1 MDDQNRCMR
10 CMSQKDSQ
18 QETCPACGFSEKDFV
33 PEKHHL
39 QPHTILKGQYLV
51 GCALGEGGF
60 GITYIGWDMFL
71 HIPVAIKE
79 YFPSGVVIRDQG
91 QHTVSVFAGKDEE
104 SFLQGRSSFFREAQ
118 KVAKFDNNVG
128 VVSVKNCFLENGTA
142 YIIMEYISGINLG
155 AYAELHGGKLT
166 FTETLKLLRTPIL
179 TLEELHRAS
188 TWHRDI
194 SPENLMLAKDG
205 KVKLIDF
212 GSAMESDREKKTRVL
227 MIRAGYSPVEMYS
240 STGED
245 GPYSDVYSMAATIYK
260 LITGVTPPPA
270 TDRLDNDPLVP
281 PSALGVKDISHA
293 QEAAL
298 LKGMAVQVKSRY
310 QTMEEFFDGLY
321 GKNAPAP
328 APSQHQKRLL
338 IGIAA
343 LLVLIMVGVGVLLGR
358 DSQSVPGPA
367 PTEAPTD
374 VLVGLAPTEAPTAIP
389 TDAPTEAPTDVPTD
403 VPTEAPTAIPTEAPT
418 ATPVPS
424 AVETALRDF
433 LNANGYAIAA
443 DEAIPA
449 DALARIGGVRLLEGN
464 IDFTFLTDEGELEYR
479 DSFYMNPWRR
489 DYPRTPDMR
498 GEAFTGEINLADFA
512 CFPNLQYLAVWDERA
527 VNLEALSRLPKLTTL
542 VLDHCGLTE
551 SDLPTIV
558 QHAPQLTT
566 LNISNSGITSVA
578 ALASLTKLESLII
591 SNTGVTTLKPLAN
604 LTIRQL
610 LTENTAISSI
620 NELRGTRLVKCIRDW
635 ACPIVTD
642 GYDVLGEMPQLE
654 QVNIVGM
661 EGTQELVLDLSPLA
675 NAQNL
680 VWVQV
685 DCVGVQDINFV
696 SSLPNLQYLLIATS
710 NLTSMMIGDAT
721 LPENLGYIDFGANR
735 ITSMEE
741 LHLERLKKLEYISLH
756 ANFITDF
763 SPMEQCTA
771 TETWITDQRDPA
783 NLMGWLGDS
792 LRNALN
798 LPPKAF
804 ITQKMLDN
812 VIGVTVR
819 DGEIEW
825 VFYEEQKNH
834 DAWQRREREVNNWG
848 KYIDKYSDNGSDP
861 LFLKPNPTDADLPTM
876 NPDAFDLSELQYFRH
891 LHYFQLRNQQAE
903 GTWVLAK
910 LPIHWLILSNCGL
923 TDADMPYITA
933 INVDDG
939 NRYNELYHLNLG
951 DNAITSLSGIE
962 RLTTLNVLLVQRNNI
977 SDLSPLSDMTRLH
990 SLNISWNPGIT
1001 SIEPLAQGMRE
1012 ALVNLDMAGLAVD
1025 LTPVGGMEN
1034 LDHVRLGDDWNSH
1047 RISLDLAPLSG
1058 QTHLKYL
1065 HILGAKLD
1073 NVEAIGGMSGLLCID
1088 LQNCGLTSAK
1098 LTALNGHP
1106 LTTEINLERNFLRTL
1121 DGLDLST
1128 LPQLKEIN
1136 LGGNTIR
1143 DFSMFD
1149 GTAITVYGQ
1158 DWQNVTY

>member
-343 LLVLIMVGVGVLLGR
+343 LLVLIMVGVGVQLWR
-358 DSQSVPGPA
+358 SSQSLP
-367 PTEAPTD
+367 
-374 VLVGLAPTEAPTAIP
+374 VGLAPTEAPTAL
-389 TDAPTEAPTDVPTD
+389 PTEAPTDVPTD
-403 VPTEAPTAIPTEAPT
+403 VPTEAPTEIPTEAPT

-489 DYPRTPDMR
+489 DFPQTPDVR
-498 GEAFTGEINLADFA
+498 GEALTTEINLAEFA

-551 SDLPTIV
+551 SDLPTIA

-578 ALASLTKLESLII
+578 ALASLTKLERLII
-591 SNTGVTTLKPLAN
+591 SNTGVTTLTPLAN

-610 LTENTAISSI
+610 MTENTAISSI
-620 NELRGTRLVKCIRDW
+620 NELRGTRLVKCIRQW
-635 ACPIVTD
+635 NCPIVTD

-654 QVNIVGM
+654 EVNIAGD
-661 EGTQELVLDLSPLA
+661 ESTKELVLDLSPLA
-675 NAQNL
+675 KAQNL
-680 VWVQV
+680 VWLDVGY
-685 DCVGVQDINFV
+685 VGVQDINFV

-721 LPENLGYIDFGANR
+721 LPENLGYIDFGGNR
-735 ITSMEE
+735 ITSLDEI
-741 LHLERLKKLEYISLH
+741 HFERLKKLEYISLH

-763 SPMEQCTA
+763 SQMEQCTA
-771 TETWITDQRDPA
+771 TETWITDQQDPA
-783 NLMGWLGDS
+783 NLMGWLGES
-792 LRNALN
+792 LREALN
-798 LPPKAF
+798 LPPKAVV
-804 ITQKMLDN
+804 TQKMLDN

-939 NRYNELYHLNLG
+939 DRYNELYHLNLG

-962 RLTTLNVLLVQRNNI
+962 RLTTLNNLYVQHNAIR
-977 SDLSPLSDMTRLH
+977 DLSPLG
-990 SLNISWNPGIT
+990 SLTNIYTLDISWNPGIT
-1001 SIEPLAQGMRE
+1001 SIEPLGQGLQKT
-1012 ALVNLDMAGLAVD
+1012 LVNLDMAGLAVD

-1034 LDHVRLGDDWNSH
+1034 LDHLRIGDDWNSK
-1047 RISLDLAPLSG
+1047 RITLDLAPLSG

-1088 LQNCGLTSAK
+1088 LQNCGMTSAK

-1106 LTTEINLERNFLRTL
+1106 LATEINLERNFLRTL

-1143 DFSMFD
+1143 NFSMFD

>member
-10 CMSQKDSQ
+10 CMGQKDSQ

-194 SPENLMLAKDG
+194 SPENLMLTKDG

-367 PTEAPTD
+367 PTEAPT
-374 VLVGLAPTEAPTAIP
+374 E
-389 TDAPTEAPTDVPTD
+389 
-403 VPTEAPTAIPTEAPT
+403 IPTEAPT
-418 ATPVPS
+418 AAPVPS

-433 LNANGYAIAA
+433 LNANGCAIAA

-479 DSFYMNPWRR
+479 DSFYMNPWRH
-489 DYPRTPDMR
+489 DDPQTPDVR
-498 GEAFTGEINLADFA
+498 GEALTTEINLAEFT
-512 CFPNLQYLAVWDERA
+512 CFPNLQYLAVWDKRA

-542 VLDHCGLTE
+542 VLDHCGLAE

-578 ALASLTKLESLII
+578 ALASLTKLERLMI
-591 SNTGVTTLKPLAN
+591 SNTGVTTLTPLAN

-620 NELRGTRLVKCIRDW
+620 NELRGTRLVKCIRQW
-635 ACPIVTD
+635 NCPIVTD

-654 QVNIVGM
+654 EVNIAGD
-661 EGTQELVLDLSPLA
+661 ESTKELVLDLSPLA

-680 VWVQV
+680 VWLDVGY
-685 DCVGVQDINFV
+685 VGVQDINFV

-721 LPENLGYIDFGANR
+721 LPESLVYLDFGGNC
-735 ITSMEE
+735 ITSLEE
-741 LHLERLKKLEYISLH
+741 LHLERLQKLEYISLH

-783 NLMGWLGDS
+783 NLMGWLGES

-804 ITQKMLDN
+804 VTQKMLDN

-848 KYIDKYSDNGSDP
+848 KYIDKYSDNWSDP
-861 LFLKPNPTDADLPTM
+861 LFLTPNPTDADLPTM
-876 NPDAFDLSELQYFRH
+876 NLDSFDLSELQYFRH
-891 LHYFQLRNQQAE
+891 LHYFQLRNQRAE
-903 GTWVLAK
+903 GTWVLPK

-939 NRYNELYHLNLG
+939 NRFNELYSLNLG
-951 DNAITSLSGIE
+951 NNAITSLSGME
-962 RLTTLNVLLVQRNNI
+962 RLATLNVLLVQRNSI
-977 SDLSPLSDMTRLH
+977 SDLSPLSDLTRIHL
-990 SLNISWNPGIT
+990 LNISWNPAIT

-1012 ALVNLDMAGLAVD
+1012 TLVNLDMAGLAVD

-1034 LDHVRLGDDWNSH
+1034 LDHLRIGDDWNSH

-1058 QTHLKYL
+1058 LTGLKYL
-1065 HILGAKLD
+1065 HVLGAKVD
-1073 NVEAIGGMSGLLCID
+1073 NVEAISSMSGLICIN

-1121 DGLDLST
+1121 DELDLST
-1128 LPQLKEIN
+1128 LPQLKEIA
-1136 LGGNTIR
+1136 LDGNAIS

-1149 GTAITVYGQ
+1149 GTAITVYGR
-1158 DWQNVTY
+1158 DWQNAAY

>member
-10 CMSQKDSQ
+10 CMGQKDSQ

-79 YFPSGVVIRDQG
+79 YFPAGVVIRDQG

-118 KVAKFDNNVG
+118 KVARFDNNVG

-321 GKNAPAP
+321 GKNVPAP

-358 DSQSVPGPA
+358 DSQSLPVGPA
-367 PTEAPTD
+367 
-374 VLVGLAPTEAPTAIP
+374 
-389 TDAPTEAPTDVPTD
+389 
-403 VPTEAPTAIPTEAPT
+403 PTEAPTAIPTEAPT

-489 DYPRTPDMR
+489 DFPQTPDVR
-498 GEAFTGEINLADFA
+498 GEALTTEINLAEFT
-512 CFPNLQYLAVWDERA
+512 CFPNLQYLGVWDKR
-527 VNLEALSRLPKLTTL
+527 VTNLDALSKLPRLTTL

-551 SDLPTIV
+551 SDLLTIA
-558 QHAPQLTT
+558 QHAPLLTT
-566 LNISNSGITSVA
+566 LNISNSSITSVA
-578 ALASLTKLESLII
+578 ALASLTKLERLII
-591 SNTGVTTLKPLAN
+591 SNTGVTTLTPLAN

-675 NAQNL
+675 KAQNL

-685 DCVGVQDINFV
+685 DNVGVQDINFV

-721 LPENLGYIDFGANR
+721 LPENLGYIDFGGNR
-735 ITSMEE
+735 ITSLDEI
-741 LHLERLKKLEYISLH
+741 HFERLKKLEYISLH

-771 TETWITDQRDPA
+771 TETWITDQHSPDMM
-783 NLMGWLGDS
+783 MGWLGES

-798 LPPKAF
+798 LPPKALV
-804 ITQKMLDN
+804 TQKMLDN

-848 KYIDKYSDNGSDP
+848 KYVDKYSDNWDDDLRLYP
-861 LFLKPNPTDADLPTM
+861 APTDEQLPTM
-876 NPDAFDLSELQYFRH
+876 NPDTFDLSELQYFRH

-939 NRYNELYHLNLG
+939 DRFNELYALNLG
-951 DNAITSLSGIE
+951 YNNITDLSGIE
-962 RLTTLNVLLVQRNNI
+962 RLTTLNNLYLQHNNI
-977 SDLSPLSDMTRLH
+977 SDLSPLESLTRIYTLD
-990 SLNISWNPGIT
+990 ISWNPGIT
-1001 SIEPLAQGMRE
+1001 SIAPLGQE
-1012 ALVNLDMAGLAVD
+1012 LQKTLVNLDMAGLAVD

-1034 LDHVRLGDDWNSH
+1034 LDHLRIGDDWNSH

-1058 QTHLKYL
+1058 LTGLKYL
-1065 HILGAKLD
+1065 HVLGAKVD
-1073 NVEAIGGMSGLLCID
+1073 NVDAISSMSGLFCID
-1088 LQNCGLTSAK
+1088 LQNCGMTSAK

-1128 LPQLKEIN
+1128 LPELKEIN

>member
-10 CMSQKDSQ
+10 CMGQKDSQ

-194 SPENLMLAKDG
+194 SPENLMLTKDG

-321 GKNAPAP
+321 GESAS
-328 APSQHQKRLL
+328 APSPHQKRLM

-358 DSQSVPGPA
+358 GGQSVPVVITQ
-367 PTEAPTD
+367 TEAPTER
-374 VLVGLAPTEAPTAIP
+374 PTEA
-389 TDAPTEAPTDVPTD
+389 
-403 VPTEAPTAIPTEAPT
+403 

-433 LNANGYAIAA
+433 LNANGCAIAA

-479 DSFYMNPWRR
+479 EAFYMNPWRR
-489 DYPRTPDMR
+489 DDSQTPDVR
-498 GEAFTGEINLADFA
+498 GEALTTEINLSDFA
-512 CFPNLQYLAVWDERA
+512 CFPNLQYLGVWDKR
-527 VNLEALSRLPKLTTL
+527 VTNLDALSKLPRLTTL

-551 SDLPTIV
+551 SDLLTIA
-558 QHAPQLTT
+558 QHAPLLTT
-566 LNISNSGITSVA
+566 LNISNSSITSVA
-578 ALASLTKLESLII
+578 ALASLTKLERLMI
-591 SNTGVTTLKPLAN
+591 SNTGVTTLTPLAN

-610 LTENTAISSI
+610 MTENTAIVSI
-620 NELRGTRLVKCIRDW
+620 NELRGTRLAKCIRQW
-635 ACPIVTD
+635 NCPIVTD
-642 GYDVLGEMPQLE
+642 GYDLLGEMPQLE
-654 QVNIVGM
+654 EVTINGD
-661 EGTQELVLDLSPLA
+661 ESTDKSLVLDLSPLA

-680 VWVQV
+680 VWLDVGH
-685 DCVGVQDINFV
+685 VGVQDIHFV
-696 SSLPNLQYLLIATS
+696 SRLPNLRYLLIATS
-710 NLTSMMIGDAT
+710 NLTSMMIGEAT
-721 LPENLGYIDFGANR
+721 LPETLAYIDFGGNR
-735 ITSMEE
+735 ITSLEE
-741 LHLERLKKLEYISLH
+741 LHLERLQKLEYISLH

-763 SPMEQCTA
+763 SQMEQCTA
-771 TETWITDQRDPA
+771 TETWITDQHSPDM
-783 NLMGWLGDS
+783 LMGWLGTS
-792 LRNALN
+792 LREALN

-834 DAWQRREREVNNWG
+834 DDWQRREREANNWD
-848 KYIDKYSDNGSDP
+848 KYIDKYSDNWSDP
-861 LFLKPNPTDADLPTM
+861 LFLMPNPTDADLPTM
-876 NPDAFDLSELQYFRH
+876 NPDSFDLSELQYFRH

-903 GTWVLAK
+903 GTWVLPK

-939 NRYNELYHLNLG
+939 ERYNELYGLNLG
-951 DNAITSLSGIE
+951 DNAITSLAGME
-962 RLTTLNVLLVQRNNI
+962 RLATLNVLLVQRNAI
-977 SDLSPLSDMTRLH
+977 RDLSPLSDLTRIH
-990 SLNISWNPGIT
+990 SLNISWNPAIT

-1012 ALVNLDMAGLAVD
+1012 TLVNLDMAGLAVD

-1034 LDHVRLGDDWNSH
+1034 LDHLRIGDDWNSH
-1047 RISLDLAPLSG
+1047 RIALDLAPLSG
-1058 QTHLKYL
+1058 LTGLKYL
-1065 HILGAKLD
+1065 HVLGAKVD
-1073 NVEAIGGMSGLLCID
+1073 NVEAISSMSGLICIN

-1121 DGLDLST
+1121 DELDLST
-1128 LPQLKEIN
+1128 LPQLKEIA
-1136 LGGNTIR
+1136 LDGNAIS

-1158 DWQNVTY
+1158 DWQNTAY

>member
-10 CMSQKDSQ
+10 CMGQKDSQ

-194 SPENLMLAKDG
+194 SPENLMLTKDG

-374 VLVGLAPTEAPTAIP
+374 VPAGLAPTE
-389 TDAPTEAPTDVPTD
+389 
-403 VPTEAPTAIPTEAPT
+403 IPTEAPT
-418 ATPVPS
+418 AAPVPS

-433 LNANGYAIAA
+433 LNANGCAIAA

-479 DSFYMNPWRR
+479 DSFYMNPWRH
-489 DYPRTPDMR
+489 DDPQTPDVR
-498 GEAFTGEINLADFA
+498 GEALTTEINLAEFT
-512 CFPNLQYLAVWDERA
+512 CFPNLQYLAVWDKRA

-542 VLDHCGLTE
+542 VLDHCGLAE

-578 ALASLTKLESLII
+578 ALASLTKLERLMI
-591 SNTGVTTLKPLAN
+591 SNTGVTTLTPLAN

-620 NELRGTRLVKCIRDW
+620 NELRGTRLVKCIRQW
-635 ACPIVTD
+635 NCPIVTD

-654 QVNIVGM
+654 EVNIAGD
-661 EGTQELVLDLSPLA
+661 ESTKELVLDLSPLA

-680 VWVQV
+680 VWLDVGY
-685 DCVGVQDINFV
+685 VGVQDINFV

-721 LPENLGYIDFGANR
+721 LPESLVYLDFGGNC
-735 ITSMEE
+735 ITSLEE
-741 LHLERLKKLEYISLH
+741 LHLESLQKLEYISLH

-783 NLMGWLGDS
+783 NLMGWLGES

-798 LPPKAF
+798 LPPKAVV
-804 ITQKMLDN
+804 TQKMLDN

-848 KYIDKYSDNGSDP
+848 KYVDKYSDNWSDP
-861 LFLKPNPTDADLPTM
+861 LFLMPNPTDADLPTM
-876 NPDAFDLSELQYFRH
+876 NLDSFDLSELQYFRH

-903 GTWVLAK
+903 GTWVLPK

-939 NRYNELYHLNLG
+939 ERYNELYSLNLG
-951 DNAITSLSGIE
+951 NNAITSLSGME
-962 RLTTLNVLLVQRNNI
+962 RLATLNVLLVQRNSI
-977 SDLSPLSDMTRLH
+977 SDLSPLSDLTRIHL
-990 SLNISWNPGIT
+990 LNISWNPGIT

-1012 ALVNLDMAGLAVD
+1012 TLVNLDMAGLAVD

-1058 QTHLKYL
+1058 LTHLKYL
-1065 HILGAKLD
+1065 HIFGAKLD
-1073 NVEAIGGMSGLLCID
+1073 NVEAISSMSGLICIN
-1088 LQNCGLTSAK
+1088 LQNCGMTSAK

-1121 DGLDLST
+1121 DELDLST
-1128 LPQLKEIN
+1128 LPQLKEIA
-1136 LGGNTIR
+1136 LDGNAIS

-1149 GTAITVYGQ
+1149 GTAITVYGR
-1158 DWQNVTY
+1158 DWQNAAY

>member
-155 AYAELHGGKLT
+155 AYAEVHGGKLT

-321 GKNAPAP
+321 GKNVPAP

-343 LLVLIMVGVGVLLGR
+343 LLVLIMVGVGVQLWR
-358 DSQSVPGPA
+358 SSQSLPVGPA
-367 PTEAPTD
+367 PTEAPT
-374 VLVGLAPTEAPTAIP
+374 TIP
-389 TDAPTEAPTDVPTD
+389 TDAPTEIPTALPTEAPTD

-498 GEAFTGEINLADFA
+498 GEAFTGEIDLAEFT

-551 SDLPTIV
+551 SDLPTIA

-578 ALASLTKLESLII
+578 ALASLTKLERLII
-591 SNTGVTTLKPLAN
+591 SNTGVTTLTPLAN

-620 NELRGTRLVKCIRDW
+620 NELRGTRLVKCIRQW
-635 ACPIVTD
+635 NCPIVTD

-654 QVNIVGM
+654 EVNIVGD
-661 EGTQELVLDLSPLA
+661 ESTRDLVLDLSPLA
-675 NAQNL
+675 KAQNL

-685 DCVGVQDINFV
+685 DSVGVQDINFV

-735 ITSMEE
+735 ITSLEE
-741 LHLERLKKLEYISLH
+741 LHLERLQKLEYISLH

-763 SPMEQCTA
+763 SQMEQCTA
-771 TETWITDQRDPA
+771 TETWITDQQDPA
-783 NLMGWLGDS
+783 NLMGWLGES

-798 LPPKAF
+798 LPPKAVV
-804 ITQKMLDN
+804 TQKMLDN

-861 LFLKPNPTDADLPTM
+861 LLLTPNPTDADLPTM
-876 NPDAFDLSELQYFRH
+876 NPDALDLSVLQYFRH

-903 GTWVLAK
+903 GTWVLPK

-939 NRYNELYHLNLG
+939 NRFNELYHLNLG

-977 SDLSPLSDMTRLH
+977 SDLSPLSDLTRIH
-990 SLNISWNPGIT
+990 TLNISWNPGIT

-1025 LTPVGGMEN
+1025 LIPVGGMEN
-1034 LDHVRLGDDWNSH
+1034 LDHLRIGDDWNGH

-1058 QTHLKYL
+1058 LTHLKYL
-1065 HILGAKLD
+1065 HIFGAKLD
-1073 NVEAIGGMSGLLCID
+1073 NVEAISSMSGLICID
-1088 LQNCGLTSAK
+1088 LPNCGLTSAK

-1106 LTTEINLERNFLRTL
+1106 LTTEIILERNFLRTL

-1128 LPQLKEIN
+1128 LPELKEIN

>member
-328 APSQHQKRLL
+328 APSQHQKRLM

-374 VLVGLAPTEAPTAIP
+374 VLVGLAPTEAPT
-389 TDAPTEAPTDVPTD
+389 D
-403 VPTEAPTAIPTEAPT
+403 VPTEAPTAILTEAPT

-433 LNANGYAIAA
+433 LNANGCAIAA

-498 GEAFTGEINLADFA
+498 GEAFTGEIDLAEFTY
-512 CFPNLQYLAVWDERA
+512 FPNLQYLAVWDERA

-551 SDLPTIV
+551 SDLLTIV
-558 QHAPQLTT
+558 QRAPQLTT

-578 ALASLTKLESLII
+578 ALASLTKLERLMI
-591 SNTGVTTLKPLAN
+591 SNTGVTTLTPLAN

-675 NAQNL
+675 NARNL
-680 VWVQV
+680 RWVQV
-685 DCVGVQDINFV
+685 DYVGVQDINFV

-721 LPENLGYIDFGANR
+721 LPESLVYLDFGGNC
-735 ITSMEE
+735 ITSLEE

-771 TETWITDQRDPA
+771 TETWITDQHSPDMM
-783 NLMGWLGDS
+783 MGWLGDS
-792 LRNALN
+792 LRQALN

-876 NPDAFDLSELQYFRH
+876 NPDALDLSVLQYFRH
-891 LHYFQLRNQQAE
+891 LHYFQLRNQRAE

-939 NRYNELYHLNLG
+939 NRFNELYHLNLG
-951 DNAITSLSGIE
+951 DNAITSLSGME

-977 SDLSPLSDMTRLH
+977 SDLSPLSDLTRLQ

-1012 ALVNLDMAGLAVD
+1012 TLVNLDMAGLAVD

-1034 LDHVRLGDDWNSH
+1034 LDHVRLGDDWNGH
-1047 RISLDLAPLSG
+1047 RISLNLAPLANM
-1058 QTHLKYL
+1058 THLKYL
-1065 HILGAKLD
+1065 HIFGAKLD
-1073 NVEAIGGMSGLLCID
+1073 NVEAISSMSGLICID
-1088 LQNCGLTSAK
+1088 LPNCGLTSAK

-1106 LTTEINLERNFLRTL
+1106 LTTEIVLERNFLRTL

-1128 LPQLKEIN
+1128 LPELKEIN

>member
-118 KVAKFDNNVG
+118 KVARFDNNVG

-358 DSQSVPGPA
+358 DSQSVP
-367 PTEAPTD
+367 
-374 VLVGLAPTEAPTAIP
+374 VGLAPTEAPTTIP
-389 TDAPTEAPTDVPTD
+389 TDAPTEIPTALPTEAPTD

-498 GEAFTGEINLADFA
+498 GEAFTGEIDLADFA
-512 CFPNLQYLAVWDERA
+512 CFPNLQYLAVWNERA

-551 SDLPTIV
+551 SDLLTIA

-591 SNTGVTTLKPLAN
+591 SNTGVTTLTPLAN

-610 LTENTAISSI
+610 LTENTAIASI

-642 GYDVLGEMPQLE
+642 GYDVLGEMPLLE
-654 QVNIVGM
+654 EVNIVGM

-675 NAQNL
+675 KAQNL
-680 VWVQV
+680 VWLDVGY
-685 DCVGVQDINFV
+685 VGVQDINFV

-710 NLTSMMIGDAT
+710 NLTSMMIGEAT
-721 LPENLGYIDFGANR
+721 LPESLVYLDFGGNC
-735 ITSMEE
+735 ITSLEE
-741 LHLERLKKLEYISLH
+741 LHLERLQKLEYISLH

-771 TETWITDQRDPA
+771 TETWITDQHSPDMM
-783 NLMGWLGDS
+783 MGWLGDS
-792 LRNALN
+792 LRQALN
-798 LPPKAF
+798 LPPKAV

-834 DAWQRREREVNNWG
+834 DDWQRREREVNNWG
-848 KYIDKYSDNGSDP
+848 KYIDKYSDNWDDDLRLYP
-861 LFLKPNPTDADLPTM
+861 APTDDQLPTM
-876 NPDAFDLSELQYFRH
+876 NPDALDLSVLQYFRH
-891 LHYFQLRNQQAE
+891 LHYFQLRNQRAE

-939 NRYNELYHLNLG
+939 DRYNELYALNLG
-951 DNAITSLSGIE
+951 YNNITDLSGIE
-962 RLTTLNVLLVQRNNI
+962 RLTTLNNLYVQHNAIR
-977 SDLSPLSDMTRLH
+977 DLSPLG
-990 SLNISWNPGIT
+990 SLTNIYTLDISWNPGIT
-1001 SIEPLAQGMRE
+1001 SIEPLGQGLQK

-1034 LDHVRLGDDWNSH
+1034 LDHLRLGDDWNGH

-1058 QTHLKYL
+1058 LTHLKYL

-1073 NVEAIGGMSGLLCID
+1073 NVEAISSMSGLICID
-1088 LQNCGLTSAK
+1088 LPNCGLTSAK

-1106 LTTEINLERNFLRTL
+1106 LTTGIVLERNFLRTL

>member
-10 CMSQKDSQ
+10 CMGQKDSQ

-194 SPENLMLAKDG
+194 SPENLMLTKDG

-358 DSQSVPGPA
+358 DSQSVPEPA

-374 VLVGLAPTEAPTAIP
+374 VPAGLAPTEIP
-389 TDAPTEAPTDVPTD
+389 TDAPTEIPTALTTEAPTEAPTDVA
-403 VPTEAPTAIPTEAPT
+403 TEAPTAIPTEAPT

-433 LNANGYAIAA
+433 LNANG
-443 DEAIPA
+443 P
-449 DALARIGGVRLLEGN
+449 GGC
-464 IDFTFLTDEGELEYR
+464 
-479 DSFYMNPWRR
+479 
-489 DYPRTPDMR
+489 
-498 GEAFTGEINLADFA
+498 A
-512 CFPNLQYLAVWDERA
+512 
-527 VNLEALSRLPKLTTL
+527 
-542 VLDHCGLTE
+542 
-551 SDLPTIV
+551 
-558 QHAPQLTT
+558 
-566 LNISNSGITSVA
+566 
-578 ALASLTKLESLII
+578 
-591 SNTGVTTLKPLAN
+591 
-604 LTIRQL
+604 
-610 LTENTAISSI
+610 
-620 NELRGTRLVKCIRDW
+620 
-635 ACPIVTD
+635 
-642 GYDVLGEMPQLE
+642 
-654 QVNIVGM
+654 
-661 EGTQELVLDLSPLA
+661 
-675 NAQNL
+675 
-680 VWVQV
+680 
-685 DCVGVQDINFV
+685 
-696 SSLPNLQYLLIATS
+696 
-710 NLTSMMIGDAT
+710 
-721 LPENLGYIDFGANR
+721 GANR
-735 ITSMEE
+735 RCAAAGGQYR
-741 LHLERLKKLEYISLH
+741 LHLPDGRGRAGISRFLLH
-756 ANFITDF
+756 
-763 SPMEQCTA
+763 
-771 TETWITDQRDPA
+771 
-783 NLMGWLGDS
+783 
-792 LRNALN
+792 
-798 LPPKAF
+798 
-804 ITQKMLDN
+804 
-812 VIGVTVR
+812 
-819 DGEIEW
+819 
-825 VFYEEQKNH
+825 
-834 DAWQRREREVNNWG
+834 
-848 KYIDKYSDNGSDP
+848 
-861 LFLKPNPTDADLPTM
+861 
-876 NPDAFDLSELQYFRH
+876 
-891 LHYFQLRNQQAE
+891 
-903 GTWVLAK
+903 
-910 LPIHWLILSNCGL
+910 
-923 TDADMPYITA
+923 
-933 INVDDG
+933 
-939 NRYNELYHLNLG
+939 
-951 DNAITSLSGIE
+951 
-962 RLTTLNVLLVQRNNI
+962 
-977 SDLSPLSDMTRLH
+977 
-990 SLNISWNPGIT
+990 
-1001 SIEPLAQGMRE
+1001 EPVAAR
-1012 ALVNLDMAGLAVD
+1012 
-1025 LTPVGGMEN
+1025 
-1034 LDHVRLGDDWNSH
+1034 
-1047 RISLDLAPLSG
+1047 
-1058 QTHLKYL
+1058 
-1065 HILGAKLD
+1065 
-1073 NVEAIGGMSGLLCID
+1073 
-1088 LQNCGLTSAK
+1088 
-1098 LTALNGHP
+1098 
-1106 LTTEINLERNFLRTL
+1106 
-1121 DGLDLST
+1121 
-1128 LPQLKEIN
+1128 
-1136 LGGNTIR
+1136 
-1143 DFSMFD
+1143 
-1149 GTAITVYGQ
+1149 
-1158 DWQNVTY
+1158 

>member
-155 AYAELHGGKLT
+155 AYAEVHGGKLT

-343 LLVLIMVGVGVLLGR
+343 LLVLIMVGVGVQLWR
-358 DSQSVPGPA
+358 SSQSLPVGPA
-367 PTEAPTD
+367 PTEAPT
-374 VLVGLAPTEAPTAIP
+374 TIP
-389 TDAPTEAPTDVPTD
+389 TDAPTEIPTALPTEAPTD

-433 LNANGYAIAA
+433 LNANGCAIAA

-498 GEAFTGEINLADFA
+498 GEAFTGEIDLAEFA

-551 SDLPTIV
+551 SDLLTIV
-558 QHAPQLTT
+558 QRAPLLTT

-591 SNTGVTTLKPLAN
+591 SNTGVTTLTPLAN

-635 ACPIVTD
+635 ACPIVLD

-710 NLTSMMIGDAT
+710 NLTSMMIGEAT
-721 LPENLGYIDFGANR
+721 LPESLVYLDFGGNC
-735 ITSMEE
+735 ITSLEE
-741 LHLERLKKLEYISLH
+741 LHLERLQKLEYISLH

-763 SPMEQCTA
+763 SPMEQCVA
-771 TETWITDQRDPA
+771 TETWITDQHSPDMM
-783 NLMGWLGDS
+783 MGWLGDS
-792 LRNALN
+792 LRQALN

-834 DAWQRREREVNNWG
+834 DAWQRRERELLEYKWMEYV
-848 KYIDKYSDNGSDP
+848 YKYSDNWDDDLRLYSA
-861 LFLKPNPTDADLPTM
+861 PTDDQLPTM
-876 NPDAFDLSELQYFRH
+876 NPDALDLSVLQYFRH
-891 LHYFQLRNQQAE
+891 LHYFQLRNQRAE
-903 GTWVLAK
+903 GIWVLSK

-939 NRYNELYHLNLG
+939 NRFNELYDLNLG
-951 DNAITSLSGIE
+951 YNNITDLSGIE
-962 RLTTLNVLLVQRNNI
+962 RLTTLSNLHVQHNNI
-977 SDLSPLSDMTRLH
+977 SDLSPLE
-990 SLNISWNPGIT
+990 SLTHIYALDISWNPGIT

-1012 ALVNLDMAGLAVD
+1012 TLVNLDMAGLAVD

-1034 LDHVRLGDDWNSH
+1034 LDHLRIGDDWNGK
-1047 RISLDLAPLSG
+1047 RISLDLTPLSG
-1058 QTHLKYL
+1058 LTHLKYL
-1065 HILGAKLD
+1065 HIFGAKLD
-1073 NVEAIGGMSGLLCID
+1073 NVEAISSMSGLICID
-1088 LQNCGLTSAK
+1088 LPNCGMTSAK

-1106 LTTEINLERNFLRTL
+1106 LAESISLERNFLRTL

-1128 LPQLKEIN
+1128 LPELKEII

>member
-118 KVAKFDNNVG
+118 KVARFDNNVG

-343 LLVLIMVGVGVLLGR
+343 LLVLIMVGVGVQLWR
-358 DSQSVPGPA
+358 SSQSLPVGPA
-367 PTEAPTD
+367 PTEAPT
-374 VLVGLAPTEAPTAIP
+374 TIP
-389 TDAPTEAPTDVPTD
+389 TDAPTEIPTALPTEAPTD

-479 DSFYMNPWRR
+479 DSFYMNPWRH

-551 SDLPTIV
+551 SDLLTIV
-558 QHAPQLTT
+558 QRAPLLTT

-578 ALASLTKLESLII
+578 ALASLTKLECLII
-591 SNTGVTTLKPLAN
+591 SNTGVTTLTPLAN

-680 VWVQV
+680 VWLDVGY
-685 DCVGVQDINFV
+685 VGVQDINFV

-721 LPENLGYIDFGANR
+721 LPESLVYLDFGGNC
-735 ITSMEE
+735 ITSLEE
-741 LHLERLKKLEYISLH
+741 LHLERLQKLEYISLH

-771 TETWITDQRDPA
+771 TETWITDQHSPDMM
-783 NLMGWLGDS
+783 MGWLGDS
-792 LRNALN
+792 LRQALN

-848 KYIDKYSDNGSDP
+848 KYIDKYSDNWDDD
-861 LFLKPNPTDADLPTM
+861 LRLYHAPTDDQLPVM
-876 NPDAFDLSELQYFRH
+876 NPDALDLSVLQYFRH
-891 LHYFQLRNQQAE
+891 LHYFQLRNQRAE

-939 NRYNELYHLNLG
+939 DRYNELYGLNLG
-951 DNAITSLSGIE
+951 YNNITDLSGIE
-962 RLTTLNVLLVQRNNI
+962 RLTTLNNLYVRHNAI
-977 SDLSPLSDMTRLH
+977 RDLSPLG
-990 SLNISWNPGIT
+990 SLTNIYTLDISWNPGIT
-1001 SIEPLAQGMRE
+1001 SIEPLAQGVQKT
-1012 ALVNLDMAGLAVD
+1012 LVNLDMAGLAVD

-1034 LDHVRLGDDWNSH
+1034 LDHLRIGDDWNGH
-1047 RISLDLAPLSG
+1047 RISLDLAPLANM
-1058 QTHLKYL
+1058 THLKYL
-1065 HILGAKLD
+1065 HIFGAKLD
-1073 NVEAIGGMSGLLCID
+1073 NVEAISSMSGLICID
-1088 LQNCGLTSAK
+1088 LPNCGLTSAK

-1106 LTTEINLERNFLRTL
+1106 LTTGIVLERNFLRTL

>member
-118 KVAKFDNNVG
+118 KVARFDNNVG

-155 AYAELHGGKLT
+155 AYAEVHGGKLT

-321 GKNAPAP
+321 GKNTPAP

-343 LLVLIMVGVGVLLGR
+343 LLVLIMVGVGVQLWR
-358 DSQSVPGPA
+358 SSQSLPVGPA
-367 PTEAPTD
+367 PTEAPTA
-374 VLVGLAPTEAPTAIP
+374 L
-389 TDAPTEAPTDVPTD
+389 PTEAPTDVPTD

-498 GEAFTGEINLADFA
+498 GEAFTGEINLAEFA

-551 SDLPTIV
+551 SDLPTIA

-591 SNTGVTTLKPLAN
+591 SNTDVTTLTPLAN

-654 QVNIVGM
+654 EVNIAGD
-661 EGTQELVLDLSPLA
+661 ESTKELVLDLSPLA
-675 NAQNL
+675 KAQNL
-680 VWVQV
+680 VWLGVGY
-685 DCVGVQDINFV
+685 VGVQDINFV

-721 LPENLGYIDFGANR
+721 LPENLGYIDFGGNC
-735 ITSMEE
+735 ITSLEE
-741 LHLERLKKLEYISLH
+741 LHLERLQKLEYISLH

-771 TETWITDQRDPA
+771 TETWITDQHSPDMM
-783 NLMGWLGDS
+783 MGWLGAS
-792 LRNALN
+792 LREALN
-798 LPPKAF
+798 LPPKASV
-804 ITQKMLDN
+804 TQKMLDN

-834 DAWQRREREVNNWG
+834 DAWQRREREVTDWS

-939 NRYNELYHLNLG
+939 NRFNELYHLNLG

-977 SDLSPLSDMTRLH
+977 SDLSPLSDLTRIHL
-990 SLNISWNPGIT
+990 LNISWNPGIT
-1001 SIEPLAQGMRE
+1001 SIAPLGQGLRE

-1034 LDHVRLGDDWNSH
+1034 LDHLRIGDDWNSH

-1058 QTHLKYL
+1058 LTHLKYL
-1065 HILGAKLD
+1065 HIFGAKLD
-1073 NVEAIGGMSGLLCID
+1073 NVEAISSMSGLICID
-1088 LQNCGLTSAK
+1088 LPNCGLTSAK

-1106 LTTEINLERNFLRTL
+1106 LTTEIVLERNFLRTL

-1158 DWQNVTY
+1158 EWQNVTY

>member
-343 LLVLIMVGVGVLLGR
+343 LLVLIMVGVGVQLWR
-358 DSQSVPGPA
+358 SSQSLPVGPA
-367 PTEAPTD
+367 PTEAPTAMPTD
-374 VLVGLAPTEAPTAIP
+374 APTET
-389 TDAPTEAPTDVPTD
+389 PTEAPTDV
-403 VPTEAPTAIPTEAPT
+403 PTEAPT

-424 AVETALRDF
+424 AVKTALRDF

-498 GEAFTGEINLADFA
+498 GEAFTGEIDLADFA

-551 SDLPTIV
+551 SDLLTIV

-591 SNTGVTTLKPLAN
+591 SNTGVTTLTPLAN

-610 LTENTAISSI
+610 LTENTAIASI

-654 QVNIVGM
+654 EVNIAGD
-661 EGTQELVLDLSPLA
+661 ESTKELVLDLSPLA

-680 VWVQV
+680 VWLDVGY
-685 DCVGVQDINFV
+685 VGVQDINFV

-721 LPENLGYIDFGANR
+721 LPENLGYIDFGGNR
-735 ITSMEE
+735 ITSLEE

-763 SPMEQCTA
+763 SQMEQCTA
-771 TETWITDQRDPA
+771 TETWITDQHSPDMM
-783 NLMGWLGDS
+783 MGWLGES

-798 LPPKAF
+798 LPPKAVV
-804 ITQKMLDN
+804 TQKMLDN

-861 LFLKPNPTDADLPTM
+861 LLLTPNPTDADLPTM

-891 LHYFQLRNQQAE
+891 LHYFQLRNQRAE
-903 GTWVLAK
+903 GTWVLPK

-939 NRYNELYHLNLG
+939 NRFNELYHLNLG

-977 SDLSPLSDMTRLH
+977 SDLSPLSDLTRLH

-1012 ALVNLDMAGLAVD
+1012 TLVNLDMAGLAVD

-1034 LDHVRLGDDWNSH
+1034 LDHVRLGDDWNGH

-1058 QTHLKYL
+1058 LTRLEYL
-1065 HILGAKLD
+1065 HIFGAKLD
-1073 NVEAIGGMSGLLCID
+1073 NVDAISSMSGLICID
-1088 LQNCGLTSAK
+1088 LPNCGLTSAK

-1106 LTTEINLERNFLRTL
+1106 LTTGIVLERNFLRTL

-1128 LPQLKEIN
+1128 LPELKEVN

>member
-343 LLVLIMVGVGVLLGR
+343 LLVLIMVGVGVQLWR
-358 DSQSVPGPA
+358 SSQSLPVGPA
-367 PTEAPTD
+367 PTEAPTAMPTD
-374 VLVGLAPTEAPTAIP
+374 APTET
-389 TDAPTEAPTDVPTD
+389 PTEAPTDV
-403 VPTEAPTAIPTEAPT
+403 PTEAPT

-424 AVETALRDF
+424 AVKTALRDF

-489 DYPRTPDMR
+489 DFPQTPDVR
-498 GEAFTGEINLADFA
+498 GEALTTEINLAEFT

-551 SDLPTIV
+551 SDLLTIV

-591 SNTGVTTLKPLAN
+591 SNTGVTTLTPLAN

-610 LTENTAISSI
+610 LTENTAIASI

-642 GYDVLGEMPQLE
+642 GYDVLGEMPLLE
-654 QVNIVGM
+654 EVNIVGM

-675 NAQNL
+675 KAQNL
-680 VWVQV
+680 VWLDVGY
-685 DCVGVQDINFV
+685 VGVQDINFV

-721 LPENLGYIDFGANR
+721 LPENLGYIDFGGNR
-735 ITSMEE
+735 ITSLEE

-763 SPMEQCTA
+763 SQMEQCTA
-771 TETWITDQRDPA
+771 TETWITDQHSPDMM
-783 NLMGWLGDS
+783 MGWLGES

-798 LPPKAF
+798 LPPKAVV
-804 ITQKMLDN
+804 TQKMLDN

-861 LFLKPNPTDADLPTM
+861 LLLTPNPTDADLPTM

-891 LHYFQLRNQQAE
+891 LHYFQLRNQRAE
-903 GTWVLAK
+903 GTWVLPK

-939 NRYNELYHLNLG
+939 NRFNELYHLNLG

-977 SDLSPLSDMTRLH
+977 SDLSPLSDLTRLH

-1012 ALVNLDMAGLAVD
+1012 TLVNLDMAGLAVD

-1034 LDHVRLGDDWNSH
+1034 LDHVRLGDDWNGH

-1058 QTHLKYL
+1058 LTRLEYL
-1065 HILGAKLD
+1065 HIFGAKLD
-1073 NVEAIGGMSGLLCID
+1073 NVDAISSMSGLICID
-1088 LQNCGLTSAK
+1088 LPNCGLTSAK

-1106 LTTEINLERNFLRTL
+1106 LTTGIVLERNFLRTL

-1158 DWQNVTY
+1158 DWQNATY

>member
-328 APSQHQKRLL
+328 APSQHQKRLM

-343 LLVLIMVGVGVLLGR
+343 LLVLIMVGVGVQLWR
-358 DSQSVPGPA
+358 SSQSLPETA

-374 VLVGLAPTEAPTAIP
+374 VLVGLAPTEAPTTIP
-389 TDAPTEAPTDVPTD
+389 TDAPTEIPTALPTEAPTEAPTDV
-403 VPTEAPTAIPTEAPT
+403 PTEAPT

-498 GEAFTGEINLADFA
+498 GEAFTGEIDLADFA

-551 SDLPTIV
+551 SDLLTIV

-578 ALASLTKLESLII
+578 ALASLTKLESLMI
-591 SNTGVTTLKPLAN
+591 SNTGVTTLTPLAN

-675 NAQNL
+675 KAQNL
-680 VWVQV
+680 VWLDVGY
-685 DCVGVQDINFV
+685 VGVQDINFV

-721 LPENLGYIDFGANR
+721 LPESLVYLDFGGNC
-735 ITSMEE
+735 ITSLEE
-741 LHLERLKKLEYISLH
+741 LHLERLQKLEYISLH

-771 TETWITDQRDPA
+771 TETWITDQHSPDMM
-783 NLMGWLGDS
+783 MGWLGDS
-792 LRNALN
+792 LRQALN

-804 ITQKMLDN
+804 VSQRMLDN

-876 NPDAFDLSELQYFRH
+876 NPDALDLSVLQYFRH

-977 SDLSPLSDMTRLH
+977 SDLSPLSDLTRLH
-990 SLNISWNPGIT
+990 LLNISWNPGIT

-1034 LDHVRLGDDWNSH
+1034 LDHVRLGDDWNGH

-1058 QTHLKYL
+1058 LTHLKYL
-1065 HILGAKLD
+1065 HIFGAKLA
-1073 NVEAIGGMSGLLCID
+1073 NVEAISSMSGLICID
-1088 LQNCGLTSAK
+1088 LPNCGLTSAK

-1106 LTTEINLERNFLRTL
+1106 LTTGIVLERNFLRTL

-1128 LPQLKEIN
+1128 LPQLKEIS

>member
-10 CMSQKDSQ
+10 CMGQKDSQ

-194 SPENLMLAKDG
+194 SPENLMLTKDG

-328 APSQHQKRLL
+328 APSQHQKRLM

-358 DSQSVPGPA
+358 GGQSVPVVITQ
-367 PTEAPTD
+367 TEAPTER
-374 VLVGLAPTEAPTAIP
+374 PTEA
-389 TDAPTEAPTDVPTD
+389 
-403 VPTEAPTAIPTEAPT
+403 

-433 LNANGYAIAA
+433 LNANGCAIAA

-479 DSFYMNPWRR
+479 EAFYMNPWRR
-489 DYPRTPDMR
+489 DDSQTPDVR
-498 GEAFTGEINLADFA
+498 GEALTTEINLSDFA
-512 CFPNLQYLAVWDERA
+512 CFPNLQYLGVWDKR
-527 VNLEALSRLPKLTTL
+527 VTNLDALSKLPRLTTL

-551 SDLPTIV
+551 SDLLTIA
-558 QHAPQLTT
+558 QHAPLLTT
-566 LNISNSGITSVA
+566 LNISNSSITSVA
-578 ALASLTKLESLII
+578 ALASLTKLERLMI
-591 SNTGVTTLKPLAN
+591 SNTGVTTLTPLAN

-610 LTENTAISSI
+610 MTENTAIVSI
-620 NELRGTRLVKCIRDW
+620 NELRGTRLAKCIRQW
-635 ACPIVTD
+635 NCPIVTD
-642 GYDVLGEMPQLE
+642 GYDLLGEMPQLE
-654 QVNIVGM
+654 EVTINGD
-661 EGTQELVLDLSPLA
+661 ESTDKSLVLDLSPLA

-680 VWVQV
+680 VWLDVGH
-685 DCVGVQDINFV
+685 VGVQDINFV
-696 SSLPNLQYLLIATS
+696 SRLPNLRYLLIATS
-710 NLTSMMIGDAT
+710 NLTSMMIGEAT
-721 LPENLGYIDFGANR
+721 LPETLAYIDFGGNR
-735 ITSMEE
+735 ITSLEE
-741 LHLERLKKLEYISLH
+741 LHLERLQKL
-756 ANFITDF
+756 
-763 SPMEQCTA
+763 
-771 TETWITDQRDPA
+771 
-783 NLMGWLGDS
+783 
-792 LRNALN
+792 
-798 LPPKAF
+798 
-804 ITQKMLDN
+804 
-812 VIGVTVR
+812 
-819 DGEIEW
+819 
-825 VFYEEQKNH
+825 
-834 DAWQRREREVNNWG
+834 
-848 KYIDKYSDNGSDP
+848 
-861 LFLKPNPTDADLPTM
+861 
-876 NPDAFDLSELQYFRH
+876 
-891 LHYFQLRNQQAE
+891 
-903 GTWVLAK
+903 
-910 LPIHWLILSNCGL
+910 
-923 TDADMPYITA
+923 
-933 INVDDG
+933 
-939 NRYNELYHLNLG
+939 
-951 DNAITSLSGIE
+951 
-962 RLTTLNVLLVQRNNI
+962 
-977 SDLSPLSDMTRLH
+977 
-990 SLNISWNPGIT
+990 
-1001 SIEPLAQGMRE
+1001 
-1012 ALVNLDMAGLAVD
+1012 
-1025 LTPVGGMEN
+1025 
-1034 LDHVRLGDDWNSH
+1034 
-1047 RISLDLAPLSG
+1047 
-1058 QTHLKYL
+1058 
-1065 HILGAKLD
+1065 
-1073 NVEAIGGMSGLLCID
+1073 
-1088 LQNCGLTSAK
+1088 
-1098 LTALNGHP
+1098 
-1106 LTTEINLERNFLRTL
+1106 
-1121 DGLDLST
+1121 
-1128 LPQLKEIN
+1128 
-1136 LGGNTIR
+1136 
-1143 DFSMFD
+1143 
-1149 GTAITVYGQ
+1149 
-1158 DWQNVTY
+1158 

>member
-10 CMSQKDSQ
+10 CMGQKDSQ

-194 SPENLMLAKDG
+194 SPENLMLTKDG

-367 PTEAPTD
+367 PTE
-374 VLVGLAPTEAPTAIP
+374 
-389 TDAPTEAPTDVPTD
+389 
-403 VPTEAPTAIPTEAPT
+403 IPTEAPT
-418 ATPVPS
+418 AAPVPS

-433 LNANGYAIAA
+433 LNANGCAIAA

-489 DYPRTPDMR
+489 DDSQTPDVR
-498 GEAFTGEINLADFA
+498 GEALTTEINLADFA
-512 CFPNLQYLAVWDERA
+512 CFPNLQYLGVWDKR
-527 VNLEALSRLPKLTTL
+527 VTNLDALSKLPCLTTL

-551 SDLPTIV
+551 SDLLTIA
-558 QHAPQLTT
+558 QHAPLLTT

-578 ALASLTKLESLII
+578 ALASLTKLERLMI
-591 SNTGVTTLKPLAN
+591 SNTGVTTLTPLAN

-620 NELRGTRLVKCIRDW
+620 NELRGTRLVKCIRQW
-635 ACPIVTD
+635 NCPIVTD

-654 QVNIVGM
+654 EVNIAGD
-661 EGTQELVLDLSPLA
+661 ESTKELVLDLSPLA

-680 VWVQV
+680 VWLDVGY
-685 DCVGVQDINFV
+685 VGVQDINFV

-721 LPENLGYIDFGANR
+721 LPESLVYLDFGGNC
-735 ITSMEE
+735 ITSLEE
-741 LHLERLKKLEYISLH
+741 LHLERLQKLEYISLH

-783 NLMGWLGDS
+783 NLMGWLGES

-798 LPPKAF
+798 LPPKAVV
-804 ITQKMLDN
+804 TQKMLDN

-848 KYIDKYSDNGSDP
+848 KYIDKYSDNWSDP
-861 LFLKPNPTDADLPTM
+861 LFLTPNPTDADLPTM
-876 NPDAFDLSELQYFRH
+876 NPDSFDLSELQYFRH

-903 GTWVLAK
+903 GTWVLPK

-939 NRYNELYHLNLG
+939 ERYNELYSLNLG
-951 DNAITSLSGIE
+951 NNAITSLSGME
-962 RLTTLNVLLVQRNNI
+962 RLATLNVLLVQRNSI
-977 SDLSPLSDMTRLH
+977 SDLSPLSDLTRIHL
-990 SLNISWNPGIT
+990 LNISWNPGIT

-1012 ALVNLDMAGLAVD
+1012 TLVNLDMAGLAVD

-1058 QTHLKYL
+1058 LTHLKYL
-1065 HILGAKLD
+1065 HIFGAKLD
-1073 NVEAIGGMSGLLCID
+1073 NVEAISSMSGLICID

-1136 LGGNTIR
+1136 LGGNAIS

-1158 DWQNVTY
+1158 DWQNAAY

>member
-343 LLVLIMVGVGVLLGR
+343 LLVLIMVGVGVQLWR
-358 DSQSVPGPA
+358 SSQSVPTPI

-374 VLVGLAPTEAPTAIP
+374 VLVGLAPTEA
-389 TDAPTEAPTDVPTD
+389 PTD

-498 GEAFTGEINLADFA
+498 GEAFTGEIDLADFA

-551 SDLPTIV
+551 SDLPTIA

-591 SNTGVTTLKPLAN
+591 SNTGVTTLTPLAN

-654 QVNIVGM
+654 EVNIAGD
-661 EGTQELVLDLSPLA
+661 ESTKELVLDLSPLA
-675 NAQNL
+675 KAQNL
-680 VWVQV
+680 VWLDVGY
-685 DCVGVQDINFV
+685 VGVQDINFV

-721 LPENLGYIDFGANR
+721 LPESLVYLDFGGNC
-735 ITSMEE
+735 ITSLEE
-741 LHLERLKKLEYISLH
+741 LHLERLQKLEYISLH

-771 TETWITDQRDPA
+771 TETWITDQHSPDMM
-783 NLMGWLGDS
+783 MGWLGES

-804 ITQKMLDN
+804 VTQKMLDN

-834 DAWQRREREVNNWG
+834 DAWQRREREVTDWS

-903 GTWVLAK
+903 GTWVLPK

-939 NRYNELYHLNLG
+939 NRFNELYHLNLG

-977 SDLSPLSDMTRLH
+977 SDLSPLSDLTRLH
-990 SLNISWNPGIT
+990 LLNISWNPGIT
-1001 SIEPLAQGMRE
+1001 SIAPLGQGLQKT
-1012 ALVNLDMAGLAVD
+1012 LVNLDMAGLAVD

-1034 LDHVRLGDDWNSH
+1034 LDHLRIGDDWNSH

-1058 QTHLKYL
+1058 LTHLKYL
-1065 HILGAKLD
+1065 HIFGAKLD
-1073 NVEAIGGMSGLLCID
+1073 NVEAISSMSGLICID
-1088 LQNCGLTSAK
+1088 LPNCGLTSAK

-1106 LTTEINLERNFLRTL
+1106 LTTEIILERNFLRTL

-1128 LPQLKEIN
+1128 LSQLKEIN

>member
-343 LLVLIMVGVGVLLGR
+343 LLVLIMVGVGVQLWR
-358 DSQSVPGPA
+358 SSQSLP
-367 PTEAPTD
+367 
-374 VLVGLAPTEAPTAIP
+374 VGLAPTEAPTAL
-389 TDAPTEAPTDVPTD
+389 PTEAPTDVPTD
-403 VPTEAPTAIPTEAPT
+403 VPTEAPTEIPTEAPT

-489 DYPRTPDMR
+489 DFPQTPDVR
-498 GEAFTGEINLADFA
+498 GEALTTEINLAEFA

-551 SDLPTIV
+551 SDLPTIA

-578 ALASLTKLESLII
+578 ALASLTKLERLII
-591 SNTGVTTLKPLAN
+591 SNTGVTTLTPLAN

-620 NELRGTRLVKCIRDW
+620 NELRGTRLVKCIRQW
-635 ACPIVTD
+635 NCPIVTD

-654 QVNIVGM
+654 EVNIAGD
-661 EGTQELVLDLSPLA
+661 ESTKELVLDLSPLA
-675 NAQNL
+675 KAQNL
-680 VWVQV
+680 VWLDVGY
-685 DCVGVQDINFV
+685 VGVQDINFV

-721 LPENLGYIDFGANR
+721 LPESLVYLDFGGNC
-735 ITSMEE
+735 ITSLEE
-741 LHLERLKKLEYISLH
+741 LHLERLQKLEYISLH

-763 SPMEQCTA
+763 SQMEQCTA

-783 NLMGWLGDS
+783 NLMGWLGES

-798 LPPKAF
+798 LPPKAVV
-804 ITQKMLDN
+804 TQKMLDN

-848 KYIDKYSDNGSDP
+848 KYVDKYSDNGSDP
-861 LFLKPNPTDADLPTM
+861 LLLTPNPTDESLPVM

-939 NRYNELYHLNLG
+939 NRFNELYSLNLG
-951 DNAITSLSGIE
+951 YNNITDLSGIE
-962 RLTTLNVLLVQRNNI
+962 RLTTLNNLYVQHNAIR
-977 SDLSPLSDMTRLH
+977 DLSPLG
-990 SLNISWNPGIT
+990 SLTNIYTLDISWNPGIT
-1001 SIEPLAQGMRE
+1001 SIEPLGQGLQKT
-1012 ALVNLDMAGLAVD
+1012 LVNLDMAGLAVD

-1034 LDHVRLGDDWNSH
+1034 LDHLRIGDDWNGH

-1065 HILGAKLD
+1065 HIFGAKLD
-1073 NVEAIGGMSGLLCID
+1073 NVEVVGSMSGLICID
-1088 LQNCGLTSAK
+1088 LQNCGMSSAK

-1106 LTTEINLERNFLRTL
+1106 LATGINLERNFLRTL

-1128 LPQLKEIN
+1128 LPELNEVY
-1136 LGGNTIR
+1136 LGGNALG

-1149 GTAITVYGQ
+1149 GTSITVYGQ

>member
-358 DSQSVPGPA
+358 GSQSVPTA
-367 PTEAPTD
+367 IPTEAPTD
-374 VLVGLAPTEAPTAIP
+374 VLVGLAPTEA
-389 TDAPTEAPTDVPTD
+389 PTD

-498 GEAFTGEINLADFA
+498 GEAFTGEIDLADFA
-512 CFPNLQYLAVWDERA
+512 CFPNLQYLAAWDKQA

-551 SDLPTIV
+551 SDLPTIA

-578 ALASLTKLESLII
+578 ALASLTKLERLMI
-591 SNTGVTTLKPLAN
+591 SNTGVTTLTPLAN

-620 NELRGTRLVKCIRDW
+620 NELRGMRLVKCIRDW

-654 QVNIVGM
+654 EVNIAGD
-661 EGTQELVLDLSPLA
+661 ESTKELVLDLSPLA
-675 NAQNL
+675 KAQNL
-680 VWVQV
+680 VWLDVGY
-685 DCVGVQDINFV
+685 VGVQDINFV

-721 LPENLGYIDFGANR
+721 LPESLVYLDFGGNC
-735 ITSMEE
+735 ITSLEE
-741 LHLERLKKLEYISLH
+741 LHLERLQKLEYISLH

-771 TETWITDQRDPA
+771 TETWITDQHSPDMM
-783 NLMGWLGDS
+783 MGWLGDS
-792 LRNALN
+792 LRQALN

-804 ITQKMLDN
+804 VTQKMLDN

-834 DAWQRREREVNNWG
+834 DAWQRRERELLEYKWMEYV
-848 KYIDKYSDNGSDP
+848 YKYSDNWSDP
-861 LFLKPNPTDADLPTM
+861 LLLKPNPTDADLPTM
-876 NPDAFDLSELQYFRH
+876 NPDALDLSVLQYFRH

-939 NRYNELYHLNLG
+939 NRFNELYNLNLG
-951 DNAITSLSGIE
+951 DNAITSLSGVE
-962 RLTTLNVLLVQRNNI
+962 RLTTLTSLHVQRNNI
-977 SDLSPLSDMTRLH
+977 SDLSPLSDLTRIYA
-990 SLNISWNPGIT
+990 LNISWNPGIT
-1001 SIEPLAQGMRE
+1001 SIAPLGQGLQKTLTM
-1012 ALVNLDMAGLAVD
+1012 LDMAGLAVD
-1025 LTPVGGMEN
+1025 LTPLGGMEN
-1034 LDHVRLGDDWNSH
+1034 LGHVRLGDDWNGH

-1058 QTHLKYL
+1058 LTRLEYL
-1065 HILGAKLD
+1065 HIFGAKLD
-1073 NVEAIGGMSGLLCID
+1073 NVDAISSMSGLICID

-1106 LTTEINLERNFLRTL
+1106 LTTEIVLERNFLRTL

-1128 LPQLKEIN
+1128 LPELKEIN

>member
-10 CMSQKDSQ
+10 CMGQKDSQ

-194 SPENLMLAKDG
+194 SPENLMLTKDG

-321 GKNAPAP
+321 GESAS
-328 APSQHQKRLL
+328 APSPHQKRLM

-358 DSQSVPGPA
+358 GGQSVPVVITQ
-367 PTEAPTD
+367 TEAPTER
-374 VLVGLAPTEAPTAIP
+374 PTEAA
-389 TDAPTEAPTDVPTD
+389 A
-403 VPTEAPTAIPTEAPT
+403 
-418 ATPVPS
+418 PVPS

-433 LNANGYAIAA
+433 LNANGCAIAA

-489 DYPRTPDMR
+489 DDPQTPDVR
-498 GEAFTGEINLADFA
+498 GEALTTEINLSDFA
-512 CFPNLQYLAVWDERA
+512 CFPNLQYLGVWDKR
-527 VNLEALSRLPKLTTL
+527 VTNLDALSKLPRLTTL

-551 SDLPTIV
+551 SDLLTIA
-558 QHAPQLTT
+558 QHAPLLTT
-566 LNISNSGITSVA
+566 LNISNSSITSVA
-578 ALASLTKLESLII
+578 ALASLTKLERLMI
-591 SNTGVTTLKPLAN
+591 SNTGVTTLTPLAN

-610 LTENTAISSI
+610 LTENTAIVSI
-620 NELRGTRLVKCIRDW
+620 NELRGTRLAKCIRQW
-635 ACPIVTD
+635 NCLIVTD
-642 GYDVLGEMPQLE
+642 GYDLLGEMPQLE
-654 QVNIVGM
+654 EVTINGD
-661 EGTQELVLDLSPLA
+661 ESTDKSLVLDLSPLA

-680 VWVQV
+680 VWLDVG
-685 DCVGVQDINFV
+685 DVGVQDIHFV
-696 SSLPNLQYLLIATS
+696 SRLPNLRYLLIATS
-710 NLTSMMIGDAT
+710 NLTSMMIGEAT
-721 LPENLGYIDFGANR
+721 LPETLAYIDFGGNR
-735 ITSMEE
+735 ITSLEE
-741 LHLERLKKLEYISLH
+741 LRLERLTKLEYISLH

-771 TETWITDQRDPA
+771 TETWITDQHSPDM
-783 NLMGWLGDS
+783 LMGWLGES
-792 LRNALN
+792 LREALN
-798 LPPKAF
+798 LPPQAF

-848 KYIDKYSDNGSDP
+848 KYIDKYSDNWSDP
-861 LFLKPNPTDADLPTM
+861 LFLTPNPTDADLPTM
-876 NPDAFDLSELQYFRH
+876 NPDSFDLSELQYFRH

-903 GTWVLAK
+903 GTWVLPK

-939 NRYNELYHLNLG
+939 ERYNELYSLNLG
-951 DNAITSLSGIE
+951 NNAITSLSGME
-962 RLTTLNVLLVQRNNI
+962 RLATLNVLLVQRNAI
-977 SDLSPLSDMTRLH
+977 RDLSPLSDLTRIH
-990 SLNISWNPGIT
+990 SLNISWNPAIT

-1012 ALVNLDMAGLAVD
+1012 TLVNLDMAGLAVD

-1034 LDHVRLGDDWNSH
+1034 LDHLRIGDDWNSH
-1047 RISLDLAPLSG
+1047 RIALDLAPLSG
-1058 QTHLKYL
+1058 LTGLKYL
-1065 HILGAKLD
+1065 HVLGAKLD
-1073 NVEAIGGMSGLLCID
+1073 NVDAISSMSGLICIN
-1088 LQNCGLTSAK
+1088 LQNCGMTSAK

-1106 LTTEINLERNFLRTL
+1106 LTTEINLERNLLRTL
-1121 DGLDLST
+1121 DELDLST
-1128 LPQLKEIN
+1128 LPQLKEIA
-1136 LGGNTIR
+1136 LDGNAIS

-1149 GTAITVYGQ
+1149 GTAITVYGR
-1158 DWQNVTY
+1158 DWQNAAY

>member
-10 CMSQKDSQ
+10 CMGQKDSQ

-194 SPENLMLAKDG
+194 SPENLMLTKDG

-281 PSALGVKDISHA
+281 PSALGVKNISHA

-374 VLVGLAPTEAPTAIP
+374 VPAGLAPTE
-389 TDAPTEAPTDVPTD
+389 
-403 VPTEAPTAIPTEAPT
+403 IPTEAPT
-418 ATPVPS
+418 AAPVPS

-433 LNANGYAIAA
+433 LNANGCAIAA

-479 DSFYMNPWRR
+479 DSFYMNPWRH
-489 DYPRTPDMR
+489 DDPQTPDVR
-498 GEAFTGEINLADFA
+498 GEALTTEINLAEFT
-512 CFPNLQYLAVWDERA
+512 CFPNLQYLAVWDKRA

-542 VLDHCGLTE
+542 VLDHCGLAE

-578 ALASLTKLESLII
+578 ALASLTKLERLMI
-591 SNTGVTTLKPLAN
+591 SNTGVTTLTPLAN

-620 NELRGTRLVKCIRDW
+620 NELRGTRLVKCIRQW
-635 ACPIVTD
+635 NCPIVTD

-654 QVNIVGM
+654 EVNIAGD
-661 EGTQELVLDLSPLA
+661 ESTKELVLDLSPLA

-680 VWVQV
+680 VWLDVGY
-685 DCVGVQDINFV
+685 VGVQDINFV

-721 LPENLGYIDFGANR
+721 LPESLVYLDFGGNC
-735 ITSMEE
+735 ITSLEE
-741 LHLERLKKLEYISLH
+741 LHLERLQKLEYISLH

-783 NLMGWLGDS
+783 NLMGWLGES

-798 LPPKAF
+798 LSPKAVV
-804 ITQKMLDN
+804 TQKMLDN

-848 KYIDKYSDNGSDP
+848 KYVDKYSDNWSDP
-861 LFLKPNPTDADLPTM
+861 LFLMPNPTDADLPTM
-876 NPDAFDLSELQYFRH
+876 NLDSFDLSELQYFRH

-903 GTWVLAK
+903 GTWVLPK

-939 NRYNELYHLNLG
+939 ERYNELYSLNLG
-951 DNAITSLSGIE
+951 NNAITSLSGME
-962 RLTTLNVLLVQRNNI
+962 RLATLNVLLVQRNSI
-977 SDLSPLSDMTRLH
+977 SDLSPLSDLTRIHL
-990 SLNISWNPGIT
+990 LNISWNPGIT

-1012 ALVNLDMAGLAVD
+1012 TLVNLDMAGLAVD

-1058 QTHLKYL
+1058 LTHLKYL
-1065 HILGAKLD
+1065 HIFGAKLD
-1073 NVEAIGGMSGLLCID
+1073 NVEAISSMSGLICIN
-1088 LQNCGLTSAK
+1088 LQNCGMTSAK

-1121 DGLDLST
+1121 DELDLST
-1128 LPQLKEIN
+1128 LPQLKEIA
-1136 LGGNTIR
+1136 LDGNAIS

-1149 GTAITVYGQ
+1149 GTAITVYGR
-1158 DWQNVTY
+1158 DWQNAAY

>member
-343 LLVLIMVGVGVLLGR
+343 LLVLIMVGVGVQLWR
-358 DSQSVPGPA
+358 SSQSLPVGPA
-367 PTEAPTD
+367 PTEAPTTIPTD
-374 VLVGLAPTEAPTAIP
+374 APTEIPTEIPTALP
-389 TDAPTEAPTDVPTD
+389 TEAPTEAPTDV
-403 VPTEAPTAIPTEAPT
+403 PTEAPT

-498 GEAFTGEINLADFA
+498 GEAFTGEIDLADFA

-527 VNLEALSRLPKLTTL
+527 VNLEALSRLPQLTTL

-551 SDLPTIV
+551 SDLLTIV

-591 SNTGVTTLKPLAN
+591 SNTGVTTLTPLAN

-635 ACPIVTD
+635 ACPIVLD

-675 NAQNL
+675 KAQNL
-680 VWVQV
+680 VWLDVGY
-685 DCVGVQDINFV
+685 VGVQDINFV

-721 LPENLGYIDFGANR
+721 LPENLGYIDFGANC
-735 ITSMEE
+735 ITSLEE
-741 LHLERLKKLEYISLH
+741 LHLERLQKLEYISLH

-771 TETWITDQRDPA
+771 TETWITDQHSPDMM
-783 NLMGWLGDS
+783 MGWLGAS
-792 LRNALN
+792 LREALN

-804 ITQKMLDN
+804 VSQRMLDN

-876 NPDAFDLSELQYFRH
+876 NPDALDLSVLQYFRH

-939 NRYNELYHLNLG
+939 NRFNELYHLNLG
-951 DNAITSLSGIE
+951 DNAITSLSGME

-977 SDLSPLSDMTRLH
+977 SDLSPLSDLTRLH

-1001 SIEPLAQGMRE
+1001 SIEPLGQGLQKTLTM
-1012 ALVNLDMAGLAVD
+1012 LDMAGLAVD
-1025 LTPVGGMEN
+1025 LTPLGGMEN
-1034 LDHVRLGDDWNSH
+1034 LGHVRLGDDWNGH

-1058 QTHLKYL
+1058 LTRLEYL
-1065 HILGAKLD
+1065 HIFGAKLD
-1073 NVEAIGGMSGLLCID
+1073 NVDAISSMSGLICID

-1106 LTTEINLERNFLRTL
+1106 LTTEIVLERNFLRTL

-1128 LPQLKEIN
+1128 LPELKEVN

>member
-155 AYAELHGGKLT
+155 AYAEVHGGKLT

-343 LLVLIMVGVGVLLGR
+343 LLVLIMVGVGVQLWR
-358 DSQSVPGPA
+358 SSQSLPVGPA
-367 PTEAPTD
+367 PTEAPT
-374 VLVGLAPTEAPTAIP
+374 TIP
-389 TDAPTEAPTDVPTD
+389 TDAPTEIPTALPTEAPTD

-498 GEAFTGEINLADFA
+498 GEAFTGEIDLAEFT

-551 SDLPTIV
+551 SDLPTIA

-578 ALASLTKLESLII
+578 ALASLTKLERLII
-591 SNTGVTTLKPLAN
+591 SNTGVTTLTPLAN

-620 NELRGTRLVKCIRDW
+620 NELRGTRLVKCIRQW
-635 ACPIVTD
+635 NCPIVTD

-654 QVNIVGM
+654 EVNIVGD
-661 EGTQELVLDLSPLA
+661 ESTRDLVLDLSPLA
-675 NAQNL
+675 KAQNL

-685 DCVGVQDINFV
+685 DSVGVQDINFV

-735 ITSMEE
+735 ITSLEE
-741 LHLERLKKLEYISLH
+741 LHLERLQKLEYISLH

-763 SPMEQCTA
+763 SQMEQCTA
-771 TETWITDQRDPA
+771 TETWITDQQDPA
-783 NLMGWLGDS
+783 NLMGWLGES

-798 LPPKAF
+798 LPPKAVV
-804 ITQKMLDN
+804 TQKMLDN

-861 LFLKPNPTDADLPTM
+861 LLLTPNPTDADLPTM
-876 NPDAFDLSELQYFRH
+876 NPDALDLSVLQYFRH

-903 GTWVLAK
+903 GTWVLPK

-939 NRYNELYHLNLG
+939 NRFNELYHLNLG

-977 SDLSPLSDMTRLH
+977 SDLSPLSDLTRIH
-990 SLNISWNPGIT
+990 TLNISWNPGIT

-1025 LTPVGGMEN
+1025 LIPVGGMEN
-1034 LDHVRLGDDWNSH
+1034 LDHLRIGDDWNGH

-1058 QTHLKYL
+1058 LTHLKYL
-1065 HILGAKLD
+1065 HIFGAKLD
-1073 NVEAIGGMSGLLCID
+1073 NVEAISSMSGLICID
-1088 LQNCGLTSAK
+1088 LPNCGLTSAK

-1106 LTTEINLERNFLRTL
+1106 LTTEIILERNFLRTL

-1128 LPQLKEIN
+1128 LPELKEIN

>member
-118 KVAKFDNNVG
+118 KVARFDNNVG

-179 TLEELHRAS
+179 TLEELHRAL

-227 MIRAGYSPVEMYS
+227 MIHAGYSPVEMYS

-343 LLVLIMVGVGVLLGR
+343 LLVLIMVGVGVQLWR

-374 VLVGLAPTEAPTAIP
+374 VLVGLAPTEA
-389 TDAPTEAPTDVPTD
+389 PTD

-433 LNANGYAIAA
+433 LNANGCAIAA

-498 GEAFTGEINLADFA
+498 GEAFTGEIDLADFA

-591 SNTGVTTLKPLAN
+591 SNTGVTTLTPLAN

-654 QVNIVGM
+654 EVNIVGM

-685 DCVGVQDINFV
+685 GYVGVQDINFV

-710 NLTSMMIGDAT
+710 NLTSMMIGEAT
-721 LPENLGYIDFGANR
+721 LPESLVYLDFGGNC
-735 ITSMEE
+735 ITSLEE
-741 LHLERLKKLEYISLH
+741 LHLERLQKLEYISLH

-771 TETWITDQRDPA
+771 TETWITDQHSPDMM
-783 NLMGWLGDS
+783 MGWLGDS
-792 LRNALN
+792 LRQALN

-834 DAWQRREREVNNWG
+834 DDWQRREREVNNWG
-848 KYIDKYSDNGSDP
+848 KYIDKYSDNWDDDLRLYP
-861 LFLKPNPTDADLPTM
+861 APTDDQLPTM
-876 NPDAFDLSELQYFRH
+876 NPDALDLSVLQYFRH

-939 NRYNELYHLNLG
+939 DRYNELYALNLG
-951 DNAITSLSGIE
+951 YNNITDLSGIE
-962 RLTTLNVLLVQRNNI
+962 RLTTLNNLYVQHNAIR
-977 SDLSPLSDMTRLH
+977 DLSPLG
-990 SLNISWNPGIT
+990 SLTNIYTLDISWNPGIT

-1058 QTHLKYL
+1058 LTHLKYL
-1065 HILGAKLD
+1065 HIFGAKLD
-1073 NVEAIGGMSGLLCID
+1073 NVEAISSMSGLICID
-1088 LQNCGLTSAK
+1088 LQNCGMTSAK

-1106 LTTEINLERNFLRTL
+1106 LTTGINLERNFLRTL

>member
-10 CMSQKDSQ
+10 CMGQKDSQ

-194 SPENLMLAKDG
+194 SPENLMLTKDG

-328 APSQHQKRLL
+328 APSQHQKRLM

-358 DSQSVPGPA
+358 GGQSVPVVITQ
-367 PTEAPTD
+367 TEAPTER
-374 VLVGLAPTEAPTAIP
+374 PTEA
-389 TDAPTEAPTDVPTD
+389 
-403 VPTEAPTAIPTEAPT
+403 

-433 LNANGYAIAA
+433 LNANGCAIAA

-479 DSFYMNPWRR
+479 EAFYMNPWRR
-489 DYPRTPDMR
+489 DDSQTPDVR
-498 GEAFTGEINLADFA
+498 GEALTTEINLSDFA
-512 CFPNLQYLAVWDERA
+512 CFPNLQYLGVWDKR
-527 VNLEALSRLPKLTTL
+527 VTNLDALSKLPRLTTL

-551 SDLPTIV
+551 SDLLTIA
-558 QHAPQLTT
+558 QHAPLLTT
-566 LNISNSGITSVA
+566 LNISNSSITSVA
-578 ALASLTKLESLII
+578 ALASLTKLERLMI
-591 SNTGVTTLKPLAN
+591 SNTGVTTLTPLAN

-610 LTENTAISSI
+610 MTENTAIVSI
-620 NELRGTRLVKCIRDW
+620 NELRGTRLAKCIRQW
-635 ACPIVTD
+635 NCPIVTD
-642 GYDVLGEMPQLE
+642 GYDLLGEMPQLE
-654 QVNIVGM
+654 EVTINGD
-661 EGTQELVLDLSPLA
+661 ESTDKSLVLDLSPLA

-680 VWVQV
+680 VWLDVGH
-685 DCVGVQDINFV
+685 VGVQDINFV
-696 SSLPNLQYLLIATS
+696 SHLPNLRYLLIATS
-710 NLTSMMIGDAT
+710 NLTSMMIGEAT
-721 LPENLGYIDFGANR
+721 LPETLAYIDFGGNR
-735 ITSMEE
+735 ITSLEE
-741 LHLERLKKLEYISLH
+741 LHLERLQKLEYISLH

-763 SPMEQCTA
+763 SPLELCTC
-771 TETWITDQRDPA
+771 W
-783 NLMGWLGDS
+783 
-792 LRNALN
+792 
-798 LPPKAF
+798 
-804 ITQKMLDN
+804 
-812 VIGVTVR
+812 
-819 DGEIEW
+819 
-825 VFYEEQKNH
+825 
-834 DAWQRREREVNNWG
+834 
-848 KYIDKYSDNGSDP
+848 
-861 LFLKPNPTDADLPTM
+861 
-876 NPDAFDLSELQYFRH
+876 
-891 LHYFQLRNQQAE
+891 
-903 GTWVLAK
+903 
-910 LPIHWLILSNCGL
+910 
-923 TDADMPYITA
+923 
-933 INVDDG
+933 
-939 NRYNELYHLNLG
+939 
-951 DNAITSLSGIE
+951 
-962 RLTTLNVLLVQRNNI
+962 
-977 SDLSPLSDMTRLH
+977 
-990 SLNISWNPGIT
+990 
-1001 SIEPLAQGMRE
+1001 
-1012 ALVNLDMAGLAVD
+1012 
-1025 LTPVGGMEN
+1025 
-1034 LDHVRLGDDWNSH
+1034 
-1047 RISLDLAPLSG
+1047 
-1058 QTHLKYL
+1058 
-1065 HILGAKLD
+1065 
-1073 NVEAIGGMSGLLCID
+1073 
-1088 LQNCGLTSAK
+1088 
-1098 LTALNGHP
+1098 
-1106 LTTEINLERNFLRTL
+1106 
-1121 DGLDLST
+1121 
-1128 LPQLKEIN
+1128 
-1136 LGGNTIR
+1136 
-1143 DFSMFD
+1143 FSSF
-1149 GTAITVYGQ
+1149 T
-1158 DWQNVTY
+1158 

>member
-10 CMSQKDSQ
+10 CMGQKDSQ

-194 SPENLMLAKDG
+194 SPENLMLTKDG

-321 GKNAPAP
+321 GESAS
-328 APSQHQKRLL
+328 APSPHQKRLM

-358 DSQSVPGPA
+358 GGQSVPVVITQ
-367 PTEAPTD
+367 TEAPTER
-374 VLVGLAPTEAPTAIP
+374 PTEA
-389 TDAPTEAPTDVPTD
+389 
-403 VPTEAPTAIPTEAPT
+403 

-433 LNANGYAIAA
+433 LNANGCAIAA

-464 IDFTFLTDEGELEYR
+464 IDFTFLTDEGELEYC

-489 DYPRTPDMR
+489 DDPQTPDVR
-498 GEAFTGEINLADFA
+498 GEALTTEINLSDFA
-512 CFPNLQYLAVWDERA
+512 CFPNLQYLGVWDKR
-527 VNLEALSRLPKLTTL
+527 VTNLDALSKLPRLTTL

-551 SDLPTIV
+551 SDLLTIA

-566 LNISNSGITSVA
+566 LNISNSSITSVA
-578 ALASLTKLESLII
+578 ALASLTKLERLMI
-591 SNTGVTTLKPLAN
+591 SNTGVTTLTPLAN
-604 LTIRQL
+604 RTIRQL
-610 LTENTAISSI
+610 MTENTAIVSI
-620 NELRGTRLVKCIRDW
+620 NELRGTRLAKCIRQW
-635 ACPIVTD
+635 NCPIVTD
-642 GYDVLGEMPQLE
+642 GYDLLGEMPQLE
-654 QVNIVGM
+654 EVTINGD
-661 EGTQELVLDLSPLA
+661 ESTDKSLVLDLSPLA

-680 VWVQV
+680 VWLDVGH
-685 DCVGVQDINFV
+685 VGVQDIHFV
-696 SSLPNLQYLLIATS
+696 SRLPNLRYLLIATS
-710 NLTSMMIGDAT
+710 NLTSMMIGEAT
-721 LPENLGYIDFGANR
+721 LPENLAYIDFGGNC
-735 ITSMEE
+735 ITSLEE
-741 LHLERLKKLEYISLH
+741 LRLERLTKLEYISLH

-763 SPMEQCTA
+763 SPMKQCTA
-771 TETWITDQRDPA
+771 TETWITDQHSPDM
-783 NLMGWLGDS
+783 LMGWLGTS
-792 LRNALN
+792 LREALN

-848 KYIDKYSDNGSDP
+848 KYIDKYSDNWSDP
-861 LFLKPNPTDADLPTM
+861 LFLMPNPTDADLPTM
-876 NPDAFDLSELQYFRH
+876 NPDSFDLSELQYFRH

-903 GTWVLAK
+903 GTWVLPK

-939 NRYNELYHLNLG
+939 ERYNELYSLNLG
-951 DNAITSLSGIE
+951 NNAITSLSGME
-962 RLTTLNVLLVQRNNI
+962 RLATLNVLLVQRNAI
-977 SDLSPLSDMTRLH
+977 RDLSPLSDLTRIH
-990 SLNISWNPGIT
+990 SLNISWNPAIT

-1012 ALVNLDMAGLAVD
+1012 TLVNLDMAGLAVD

-1034 LDHVRLGDDWNSH
+1034 LDHLRIGDDWNSH
-1047 RISLDLAPLSG
+1047 RIALDLAPLSG
-1058 QTHLKYL
+1058 LTGLKYL
-1065 HILGAKLD
+1065 HVLGAKLD
-1073 NVEAIGGMSGLLCID
+1073 NVDAISSMSGLICID
-1088 LQNCGLTSAK
+1088 LQNCGMTSAK

-1106 LTTEINLERNFLRTL
+1106 LTTEINLERNLLRTL
-1121 DGLDLST
+1121 DELDLST
-1128 LPQLKEIN
+1128 LPQLKEIA
-1136 LGGNTIR
+1136 LDGNAIS

-1149 GTAITVYGQ
+1149 GTAITVYGR
-1158 DWQNVTY
+1158 DWQNTAY

>member
-374 VLVGLAPTEAPTAIP
+374 VLVGLAPTEAPTALP
-389 TDAPTEAPTDVPTD
+389 TDAPTEAPTD

-424 AVETALRDF
+424 AMETALRDF

-498 GEAFTGEINLADFA
+498 GEAFTGEINLAEFT

-578 ALASLTKLESLII
+578 ALASLTKLESLMI
-591 SNTGVTTLKPLAN
+591 SNTGVTTLTPLAN

-610 LTENTAISSI
+610 LTENTAIASI

-675 NAQNL
+675 KAQNL

-721 LPENLGYIDFGANR
+721 LPESLVYLDFGGNC
-735 ITSMEE
+735 ITSLEE

-771 TETWITDQRDPA
+771 TETWLTDQQDPA
-783 NLMGWLGDS
+783 NLMGWLGES

-804 ITQKMLDN
+804 VTQKMLDN

-939 NRYNELYHLNLG
+939 NRFNELYHLNLG

-977 SDLSPLSDMTRLH
+977 SDLSPLSDLTRIH
-990 SLNISWNPGIT
+990 TLNISWNPGIT

-1034 LDHVRLGDDWNSH
+1034 LDHVRLGDDWNGH

-1058 QTHLKYL
+1058 LTHLKYL
-1065 HILGAKLD
+1065 HIFGAKLD
-1073 NVEAIGGMSGLLCID
+1073 NVDAISSMSGLICID
-1088 LQNCGLTSAK
+1088 LPNCGLTSAK

-1106 LTTEINLERNFLRTL
+1106 LTTGIVLERNFLRTL

>member
-155 AYAELHGGKLT
+155 AYAEVHGGKLT

-321 GKNAPAP
+321 GKNVPAP
-328 APSQHQKRLL
+328 APSQHQKRLM

-343 LLVLIMVGVGVLLGR
+343 LLVLIMVGVGVQLWR
-358 DSQSVPGPA
+358 SSQSLPVGPA
-367 PTEAPTD
+367 PTEAPT
-374 VLVGLAPTEAPTAIP
+374 TIP
-389 TDAPTEAPTDVPTD
+389 TDAPTEIPTALPTEAPTD

-498 GEAFTGEINLADFA
+498 GEAFTGEIDLADFA
-512 CFPNLQYLAVWDERA
+512 CFPNLQYLAVWDKQA
-527 VNLEALSRLPKLTTL
+527 VNLEALSCLPKLTTL

-558 QHAPQLTT
+558 QRAPQLTT

-591 SNTGVTTLKPLAN
+591 SNTGVTTLTPLAN

-675 NAQNL
+675 KAQNL

-685 DCVGVQDINFV
+685 DYVGVQDINFV

-721 LPENLGYIDFGANR
+721 LPESLVYLDFGGNC
-735 ITSMEE
+735 ITSLEE
-741 LHLERLKKLEYISLH
+741 LHLERLQKLEYISLH

-771 TETWITDQRDPA
+771 TETWITDQRSPDMM
-783 NLMGWLGDS
+783 MGWLGDS
-792 LRNALN
+792 LRQALN

-861 LFLKPNPTDADLPTM
+861 LLLKPNPTDADLPTM

-891 LHYFQLRNQQAE
+891 LHYFQLRNQRAE
-903 GTWVLAK
+903 GTWVLPK

-939 NRYNELYHLNLG
+939 NRFNELYHLNLG

-977 SDLSPLSDMTRLH
+977 SDLSPLSDLTRLH

-1001 SIEPLAQGMRE
+1001 SIEPLGQGLQKTLTM
-1012 ALVNLDMAGLAVD
+1012 LDMAGLAVD
-1025 LTPVGGMEN
+1025 LTPLGGMEN
-1034 LDHVRLGDDWNSH
+1034 LGHVRLGDDWNGH

-1058 QTHLKYL
+1058 LTRLEYL
-1065 HILGAKLD
+1065 HIFGAKLD
-1073 NVEAIGGMSGLLCID
+1073 NVDAISSMSGLICID

-1106 LTTEINLERNFLRTL
+1106 LTTEIVLERNFLRTL

>member
-1 MDDQNRCMR
+1 M
-10 CMSQKDSQ
+10 
-18 QETCPACGFSEKDFV
+18 
-33 PEKHHL
+33 
-39 QPHTILKGQYLV
+39 
-51 GCALGEGGF
+51 
-60 GITYIGWDMFL
+60 
-71 HIPVAIKE
+71 
-79 YFPSGVVIRDQG
+79 
-91 QHTVSVFAGKDEE
+91 FAGKDEE

-194 SPENLMLAKDG
+194 SPENLMLTKDG

-321 GKNAPAP
+321 GESAS
-328 APSQHQKRLL
+328 APSPHQKRLM

-358 DSQSVPGPA
+358 GGQSVPVVITQ
-367 PTEAPTD
+367 TEAPTER
-374 VLVGLAPTEAPTAIP
+374 PTEAA
-389 TDAPTEAPTDVPTD
+389 A
-403 VPTEAPTAIPTEAPT
+403 
-418 ATPVPS
+418 PVPS

-433 LNANGYAIAA
+433 LNANGCAIAA

-489 DYPRTPDMR
+489 DDPQTPDVR
-498 GEAFTGEINLADFA
+498 GEALTTEINLSDFA
-512 CFPNLQYLAVWDERA
+512 CFPNLQYLGVWDKR
-527 VNLEALSRLPKLTTL
+527 VTNLDALSKLPRLTTL

-551 SDLPTIV
+551 SDLLTIA
-558 QHAPQLTT
+558 QHAPLLTT
-566 LNISNSGITSVA
+566 LNISNSSITSVA
-578 ALASLTKLESLII
+578 ALASLTKLERLMI
-591 SNTGVTTLKPLAN
+591 SNTGVTTLTPLAN

-610 LTENTAISSI
+610 LTENTAIVSI
-620 NELRGTRLVKCIRDW
+620 NELRGTRLAKCIRQW
-635 ACPIVTD
+635 NCPIVTD
-642 GYDVLGEMPQLE
+642 GYDLLGEMPQLE
-654 QVNIVGM
+654 EVTINGD
-661 EGTQELVLDLSPLA
+661 ESTDKSLVLDLSPLA

-680 VWVQV
+680 VWLDVG
-685 DCVGVQDINFV
+685 DVGVQDIHFV
-696 SSLPNLQYLLIATS
+696 SRLPNLRYLLIATS
-710 NLTSMMIGDAT
+710 NLTSMMIGEAT
-721 LPENLGYIDFGANR
+721 LPETLAYIDFGGNR
-735 ITSMEE
+735 ITSLEE
-741 LHLERLKKLEYISLH
+741 LRLERLTKLEYISLH

-771 TETWITDQRDPA
+771 TETWITDQHSPDM
-783 NLMGWLGDS
+783 LMGWLGES
-792 LRNALN
+792 LREALN
-798 LPPKAF
+798 LPPQAF

-848 KYIDKYSDNGSDP
+848 KYIDKYSDNWSDP
-861 LFLKPNPTDADLPTM
+861 LFLTPNPTDADLPTM
-876 NPDAFDLSELQYFRH
+876 NPDSFDLSELQYFRH

-903 GTWVLAK
+903 GTWVLPK

-939 NRYNELYHLNLG
+939 ERYNELYSLNLG
-951 DNAITSLSGIE
+951 NNAITSLSGME
-962 RLTTLNVLLVQRNNI
+962 RLATLNVLLVQRNAI
-977 SDLSPLSDMTRLH
+977 RDLSPLSDLTRIH
-990 SLNISWNPGIT
+990 SLNISWNPAIT

-1012 ALVNLDMAGLAVD
+1012 TLVNLDMAGLAVD

-1034 LDHVRLGDDWNSH
+1034 LDHLRIGDDWNSH
-1047 RISLDLAPLSG
+1047 RIALDLAPLSG
-1058 QTHLKYL
+1058 LTGLKYL
-1065 HILGAKLD
+1065 HVLGAKLD
-1073 NVEAIGGMSGLLCID
+1073 NVDAISSMSGLICIN
-1088 LQNCGLTSAK
+1088 LQNCGMTSAK

-1106 LTTEINLERNFLRTL
+1106 LTTEINLERNLLRTL
-1121 DGLDLST
+1121 DELDLST
-1128 LPQLKEIN
+1128 LPQLKEIA
-1136 LGGNTIR
+1136 LDGNAIS

-1149 GTAITVYGQ
+1149 GTAITVYGR
-1158 DWQNVTY
+1158 DWQNAAY

>member
-194 SPENLMLAKDG
+194 SPENLMLTKDG

-328 APSQHQKRLL
+328 APSQHQKRLM

-358 DSQSVPGPA
+358 DSQSVLVGLAPTEIPTALPTEA

-374 VLVGLAPTEAPTAIP
+374 VA
-389 TDAPTEAPTDVPTD
+389 
-403 VPTEAPTAIPTEAPT
+403 TEAPT

-433 LNANGYAIAA
+433 LNANGCAIAA
-443 DEAIPA
+443 DEAIHSPK
-449 DALARIGGVRLLEGN
+449 
-464 IDFTFLTDEGELEYR
+464 
-479 DSFYMNPWRR
+479 P
-489 DYPRTPDMR
+489 
-498 GEAFTGEINLADFA
+498 FA
-512 CFPNLQYLAVWDERA
+512 
-527 VNLEALSRLPKLTTL
+527 
-542 VLDHCGLTE
+542 
-551 SDLPTIV
+551 
-558 QHAPQLTT
+558 
-566 LNISNSGITSVA
+566 
-578 ALASLTKLESLII
+578 
-591 SNTGVTTLKPLAN
+591 
-604 LTIRQL
+604 
-610 LTENTAISSI
+610 
-620 NELRGTRLVKCIRDW
+620 LRGK
-635 ACPIVTD
+635 D
-642 GYDVLGEMPQLE
+642 GP
-654 QVNIVGM
+654 
-661 EGTQELVLDLSPLA
+661 
-675 NAQNL
+675 
-680 VWVQV
+680 
-685 DCVGVQDINFV
+685 
-696 SSLPNLQYLLIATS
+696 
-710 NLTSMMIGDAT
+710 
-721 LPENLGYIDFGANR
+721 
-735 ITSMEE
+735 
-741 LHLERLKKLEYISLH
+741 
-756 ANFITDF
+756 
-763 SPMEQCTA
+763 
-771 TETWITDQRDPA
+771 
-783 NLMGWLGDS
+783 
-792 LRNALN
+792 
-798 LPPKAF
+798 
-804 ITQKMLDN
+804 
-812 VIGVTVR
+812 
-819 DGEIEW
+819 
-825 VFYEEQKNH
+825 
-834 DAWQRREREVNNWG
+834 
-848 KYIDKYSDNGSDP
+848 
-861 LFLKPNPTDADLPTM
+861 
-876 NPDAFDLSELQYFRH
+876 
-891 LHYFQLRNQQAE
+891 
-903 GTWVLAK
+903 
-910 LPIHWLILSNCGL
+910 
-923 TDADMPYITA
+923 
-933 INVDDG
+933 
-939 NRYNELYHLNLG
+939 
-951 DNAITSLSGIE
+951 
-962 RLTTLNVLLVQRNNI
+962 
-977 SDLSPLSDMTRLH
+977 
-990 SLNISWNPGIT
+990 
-1001 SIEPLAQGMRE
+1001 
-1012 ALVNLDMAGLAVD
+1012 
-1025 LTPVGGMEN
+1025 
-1034 LDHVRLGDDWNSH
+1034 
-1047 RISLDLAPLSG
+1047 
-1058 QTHLKYL
+1058 
-1065 HILGAKLD
+1065 
-1073 NVEAIGGMSGLLCID
+1073 
-1088 LQNCGLTSAK
+1088 
-1098 LTALNGHP
+1098 
-1106 LTTEINLERNFLRTL
+1106 
-1121 DGLDLST
+1121 
-1128 LPQLKEIN
+1128 
-1136 LGGNTIR
+1136 
-1143 DFSMFD
+1143 
-1149 GTAITVYGQ
+1149 
-1158 DWQNVTY
+1158 

>member
-118 KVAKFDNNVG
+118 KVARFDNNVG

-155 AYAELHGGKLT
+155 AYAEVHGGKLT

-343 LLVLIMVGVGVLLGR
+343 LLVLIMVGVGVQLWR
-358 DSQSVPGPA
+358 SSQSLPVGP
-367 PTEAPTD
+367 
-374 VLVGLAPTEAPTAIP
+374 APTEAPTAIP
-389 TDAPTEAPTDVPTD
+389 TDAPTEIPTEIPTALPTEAPTD

-512 CFPNLQYLAVWDERA
+512 FFPNLQYLAVWDERA

-551 SDLPTIV
+551 SDLLTIV

-591 SNTGVTTLKPLAN
+591 SNTGVTTLTPLAN

-680 VWVQV
+680 VWLDVGY
-685 DCVGVQDINFV
+685 VGVQDINFV

-710 NLTSMMIGDAT
+710 NLTSMMIGEAT
-721 LPENLGYIDFGANR
+721 LPESLVYLDFGGNC
-735 ITSMEE
+735 ITSLEE
-741 LHLERLKKLEYISLH
+741 LHLERLQKLEYISLH

-771 TETWITDQRDPA
+771 TETWITDQHSPDMM
-783 NLMGWLGDS
+783 MGWLGES

-798 LPPKAF
+798 LPPKASV
-804 ITQKMLDN
+804 TQKMLDN

-848 KYIDKYSDNGSDP
+848 KYIDKYSDNWDDDLRLYP
-861 LFLKPNPTDADLPTM
+861 APTDDQLPTM
-876 NPDAFDLSELQYFRH
+876 NPDALDLSVLQYFRH
-891 LHYFQLRNQQAE
+891 LHYFQLRNQRAE

-939 NRYNELYHLNLG
+939 DRYNELYALNLG
-951 DNAITSLSGIE
+951 YNNITDLSGIE
-962 RLTTLNVLLVQRNNI
+962 RLTTLNNLYVQHNAIR
-977 SDLSPLSDMTRLH
+977 DLSPLG
-990 SLNISWNPGIT
+990 SLTNIYTLDISWNPGIT
-1001 SIEPLAQGMRE
+1001 SIEPLAQGVQKT
-1012 ALVNLDMAGLAVD
+1012 LVNLDMAGLAVD

-1034 LDHVRLGDDWNSH
+1034 LDHLRIGDDWNGH

-1058 QTHLKYL
+1058 LTHLKYL
-1065 HILGAKLD
+1065 HIFGAKLD
-1073 NVEAIGGMSGLLCID
+1073 NVEAISSMSGLICID
-1088 LQNCGLTSAK
+1088 LQNCGMTSAK

-1106 LTTEINLERNFLRTL
+1106 LTTGINLERNFLRTL

>member
-10 CMSQKDSQ
+10 CMGQKDSQ

-194 SPENLMLAKDG
+194 SPENLMLTKDG

-321 GKNAPAP
+321 GESAS
-328 APSQHQKRLL
+328 APSPHQKRLM

-358 DSQSVPGPA
+358 GGQSVPVVITQ
-367 PTEAPTD
+367 TEAPTER
-374 VLVGLAPTEAPTAIP
+374 PTEAA
-389 TDAPTEAPTDVPTD
+389 A
-403 VPTEAPTAIPTEAPT
+403 
-418 ATPVPS
+418 PVPS

-433 LNANGYAIAA
+433 LNANGC
-443 DEAIPA
+443 AIPA

-489 DYPRTPDMR
+489 DDPQTPDVR
-498 GEAFTGEINLADFA
+498 GEALTTEINLSDFA
-512 CFPNLQYLAVWDERA
+512 CFPNLQYLGVWDKR
-527 VNLEALSRLPKLTTL
+527 VTNLDALSKLPRLTTL

-551 SDLPTIV
+551 SDLLTIA
-558 QHAPQLTT
+558 QHAPLLTT
-566 LNISNSGITSVA
+566 LNISNSSITSVA
-578 ALASLTKLESLII
+578 ALASLTKLERLMI
-591 SNTGVTTLKPLAN
+591 SNTGVTTLTPLAN

-610 LTENTAISSI
+610 LTENTAIVSI
-620 NELRGTRLVKCIRDW
+620 NELRGTRLAKCIRQW
-635 ACPIVTD
+635 NCPIVTD
-642 GYDVLGEMPQLE
+642 GYDLLGEMPQLE
-654 QVNIVGM
+654 EVTINGD
-661 EGTQELVLDLSPLA
+661 ESTDKSLVLDLSPLA

-680 VWVQV
+680 VWLDVG
-685 DCVGVQDINFV
+685 DVGVQDIHFV
-696 SSLPNLQYLLIATS
+696 SRLPNLRYLLIATS
-710 NLTSMMIGDAT
+710 NLTSMMIGEAT
-721 LPENLGYIDFGANR
+721 LPETLAYIDFGGNR
-735 ITSMEE
+735 ITSLEE
-741 LHLERLKKLEYISLH
+741 LRLERLTKLEYISLH

-771 TETWITDQRDPA
+771 TETWITDQHSPDM
-783 NLMGWLGDS
+783 LMGWLGES
-792 LRNALN
+792 LREALN
-798 LPPKAF
+798 LPPQAF

-848 KYIDKYSDNGSDP
+848 KYIDKYSDNWSDP
-861 LFLKPNPTDADLPTM
+861 LFLTPNPTDADLPTM
-876 NPDAFDLSELQYFRH
+876 NPDSFDLSELQYFRH

-903 GTWVLAK
+903 GTWVLPK

-939 NRYNELYHLNLG
+939 ERYNELYSLNLG
-951 DNAITSLSGIE
+951 NNAITSLSGME
-962 RLTTLNVLLVQRNNI
+962 RLATLNVLLVQRNAI
-977 SDLSPLSDMTRLH
+977 RDLSPLSDLTRIH
-990 SLNISWNPGIT
+990 SLNISWNPAIT

-1012 ALVNLDMAGLAVD
+1012 TLVNLDMAGLAVD

-1034 LDHVRLGDDWNSH
+1034 LDHLRIGDDWNSH
-1047 RISLDLAPLSG
+1047 RIALDLAPLSG
-1058 QTHLKYL
+1058 LTGLKYL
-1065 HILGAKLD
+1065 HVLGAKLD
-1073 NVEAIGGMSGLLCID
+1073 NVDAISSMSGLICIN
-1088 LQNCGLTSAK
+1088 LQNCGMTSAK

-1106 LTTEINLERNFLRTL
+1106 LTTEINLERNLLRTL
-1121 DGLDLST
+1121 DELDLST
-1128 LPQLKEIN
+1128 LPQLKEIA
-1136 LGGNTIR
+1136 LDGNAIS

-1149 GTAITVYGQ
+1149 GTAITVYGR
-1158 DWQNVTY
+1158 DWQNAAY

>member
-155 AYAELHGGKLT
+155 AYAEVHGGKLT

-374 VLVGLAPTEAPTAIP
+374 VLVGLAPTEAPTAL
-389 TDAPTEAPTDVPTD
+389 PTEAPTEAPTD

-424 AVETALRDF
+424 TVETALRDF

-498 GEAFTGEINLADFA
+498 GEAFTGEINLAEFT

-551 SDLPTIV
+551 SDLPTIA
-558 QHAPQLTT
+558 QHAPLLTT

-578 ALASLTKLESLII
+578 ALASLTKLERLII
-591 SNTGVTTLKPLAN
+591 SNTGVTTLTPLAN

-610 LTENTAISSI
+610 LTENTAIASI
-620 NELRGTRLVKCIRDW
+620 NELRGTRLVKCIRQW
-635 ACPIVTD
+635 NCPIVTD

-654 QVNIVGM
+654 EVNIAGD
-661 EGTQELVLDLSPLA
+661 ESTKELVLDLSPLA

-680 VWVQV
+680 VWLDVGY
-685 DCVGVQDINFV
+685 VGVQDINFV

-721 LPENLGYIDFGANR
+721 LPESLVYLDFGGNR
-735 ITSMEE
+735 ITSLEE
-741 LHLERLKKLEYISLH
+741 LHLERLQKLEYISLH

-771 TETWITDQRDPA
+771 TETWITDQQDPA
-783 NLMGWLGDS
+783 NLMGWLGES

-804 ITQKMLDN
+804 VSQRMLDN

-848 KYIDKYSDNGSDP
+848 KYIDKYSDNWEDD
-861 LFLKPNPTDADLPTM
+861 LRLYHAPTDDQLPVM
-876 NPDAFDLSELQYFRH
+876 NPDALDLSVLQYFRH
-891 LHYFQLRNQQAE
+891 LHYFQLRNQRAE

-939 NRYNELYHLNLG
+939 DRYNELYGLNLG
-951 DNAITSLSGIE
+951 YNNITDLSGIE
-962 RLTTLNVLLVQRNNI
+962 RLTTLNNLYVRHNAI
-977 SDLSPLSDMTRLH
+977 RDLSPLG
-990 SLNISWNPGIT
+990 SLTNIYTLDISWNPGIT
-1001 SIEPLAQGMRE
+1001 SIEPLGQGLQK

-1034 LDHVRLGDDWNSH
+1034 LDHLRIGDDWNGH

-1058 QTHLKYL
+1058 MTHLKYL
-1065 HILGAKLD
+1065 HIFGAKLD
-1073 NVEAIGGMSGLLCID
+1073 NVEAISSMSGLICID
-1088 LQNCGLTSAK
+1088 LPNCGLTSAK

-1106 LTTEINLERNFLRTL
+1106 LTTAIVLEWNFLRTL

-1128 LPQLKEIN
+1128 LPELKEIN

>member
-328 APSQHQKRLL
+328 ALSQHQKRLL

-343 LLVLIMVGVGVLLGR
+343 LLVLIMVGVGVQLWRG
-358 DSQSVPGPA
+358 SQSVPA
-367 PTEAPTD
+367 
-374 VLVGLAPTEAPTAIP
+374 GLAPTEAPTALP
-389 TDAPTEAPTDVPTD
+389 TEAPTEAPTDVPT
-403 VPTEAPTAIPTEAPT
+403 EAPTEIPTEAPT

-424 AVETALRDF
+424 AMETALRDF

-489 DYPRTPDMR
+489 DYPQTPDVR
-498 GEAFTGEINLADFA
+498 GEALTTEINLADFA

-551 SDLPTIV
+551 SDLPTIA

-578 ALASLTKLESLII
+578 ALASLTKLERLII
-591 SNTGVTTLKPLAN
+591 SNTGVTTLTPLAN

-610 LTENTAISSI
+610 LTENTAIASI
-620 NELRGTRLVKCIRDW
+620 NELRGTRLVKCIRQW
-635 ACPIVTD
+635 NCPIVTD

-654 QVNIVGM
+654 EVNIAGD
-661 EGTQELVLDLSPLA
+661 ESTKELVLDLSPLA

-680 VWVQV
+680 VWLDVGY
-685 DCVGVQDINFV
+685 VGVQDINFV

-721 LPENLGYIDFGANR
+721 LPESLVYLDFGGNR
-735 ITSMEE
+735 ITSLEE
-741 LHLERLKKLEYISLH
+741 LHLERLQKLEYISLH

-763 SPMEQCTA
+763 SPMKQCTA
-771 TETWITDQRDPA
+771 KETWITDQRDPT
-783 NLMGWLGDS
+783 NLMGWLGAS
-792 LRNALN
+792 LREALN

-804 ITQKMLDN
+804 VSQRMLDN

-834 DAWQRREREVNNWG
+834 DAWQRRERELLEYKWMEYV
-848 KYIDKYSDNGSDP
+848 YKYSDNWDDDLRLYSA
-861 LFLKPNPTDADLPTM
+861 PTDDQLPTM
-876 NPDAFDLSELQYFRH
+876 NPDALDLSVLQYFRH
-891 LHYFQLRNQQAE
+891 LHYFQLRNQRAE
-903 GTWVLAK
+903 GTWVLSK

-923 TDADMPYITA
+923 TDADMPNITA

-939 NRYNELYHLNLG
+939 DRFNELYDLNLG
-951 DNAITSLSGIE
+951 YNNITDLSGIE
-962 RLTTLNVLLVQRNNI
+962 RLTTLNNLHVQHNNI
-977 SDLSPLSDMTRLH
+977 SDLSPLESLTRIH
-990 SLNISWNPGIT
+990 SLDISCNPGIT

-1012 ALVNLDMAGLAVD
+1012 TLVNLDMAGLAVD

-1034 LDHVRLGDDWNSH
+1034 LDHLRIGDDWNGH

-1058 QTHLKYL
+1058 LTHLKYL
-1065 HILGAKLD
+1065 HIFGAKLD
-1073 NVEAIGGMSGLLCID
+1073 NVEAISSMSGLICID
-1088 LQNCGLTSAK
+1088 LPNCGMSSAR

-1106 LTTEINLERNFLRTL
+1106 LAESISLERNFLRTL

-1128 LPQLKEIN
+1128 LPQLKEII

>member
-1 MDDQNRCMR
+1 
-10 CMSQKDSQ
+10 MSQKDSQ

-118 KVAKFDNNVG
+118 KVARFDNNVG

-155 AYAELHGGKLT
+155 AYAEVHGGKLT

-343 LLVLIMVGVGVLLGR
+343 LLVLIMVGVGVQLWR
-358 DSQSVPGPA
+358 SSQSLPVGPA
-367 PTEAPTD
+367 STEAPT
-374 VLVGLAPTEAPTAIP
+374 TIP
-389 TDAPTEAPTDVPTD
+389 TDAPTEAPTDVPT
-403 VPTEAPTAIPTEAPT
+403 EAPTAILTEAPT

-498 GEAFTGEINLADFA
+498 GEAFTGEIDLAEFT

-551 SDLPTIV
+551 SDLPTIA

-578 ALASLTKLESLII
+578 ALASLTKLERLII
-591 SNTGVTTLKPLAN
+591 SNTGVTTLTPLAN

-620 NELRGTRLVKCIRDW
+620 NELRGTRLVKCIRQW
-635 ACPIVTD
+635 NCPIVTD

-654 QVNIVGM
+654 EVNIVGD
-661 EGTQELVLDLSPLA
+661 ESTRDLVLDLSPLA
-675 NAQNL
+675 KAQNL

-685 DCVGVQDINFV
+685 DSVGVQDINFV

-735 ITSMEE
+735 ITSLEE
-741 LHLERLKKLEYISLH
+741 LHLERLQKLEYISLH

-763 SPMEQCTA
+763 SQMEQCTA
-771 TETWITDQRDPA
+771 TETWITDQQDPA
-783 NLMGWLGDS
+783 NLMGWLGES

-798 LPPKAF
+798 LPPKAVV
-804 ITQKMLDN
+804 TQKMLDN

-861 LFLKPNPTDADLPTM
+861 LLLTPNPTDADLPTM
-876 NPDAFDLSELQYFRH
+876 NPDALDLSVLQYFRH

-903 GTWVLAK
+903 GTWVLPK

-939 NRYNELYHLNLG
+939 NRFNELYHLNLG

-977 SDLSPLSDMTRLH
+977 SDLSPLSDLTRIH
-990 SLNISWNPGIT
+990 TLNISWNPGIT

-1025 LTPVGGMEN
+1025 LIPVGGMEN
-1034 LDHVRLGDDWNSH
+1034 LDHLRIGDDWNGH

-1058 QTHLKYL
+1058 LTHLKYL
-1065 HILGAKLD
+1065 HIFGAKLD
-1073 NVEAIGGMSGLLCID
+1073 NVEAISSMSGLICID
-1088 LQNCGLTSAK
+1088 LPNCGLTSAK

-1106 LTTEINLERNFLRTL
+1106 LTTEIILERNFLRTL

-1128 LPQLKEIN
+1128 LPELKEIN

>member
-10 CMSQKDSQ
+10 CMNQKDSQ

-194 SPENLMLAKDG
+194 SPENLMLTKDG

-358 DSQSVPGPA
+358 GSQSVPVGPA
-367 PTEAPTD
+367 PTE
-374 VLVGLAPTEAPTAIP
+374 IP
-389 TDAPTEAPTDVPTD
+389 TDAPTEIPTALPTEA
-403 VPTEAPTAIPTEAPT
+403 PTEAPTAIPTEAPT

-424 AVETALRDF
+424 AVETSLRDF
-433 LNANGYAIAA
+433 LNANGCAIAA

-489 DYPRTPDMR
+489 DDPQTPDVR
-498 GEAFTGEINLADFA
+498 GEA
-512 CFPNLQYLAVWDERA
+512 
-527 VNLEALSRLPKLTTL
+527 LTTL

-551 SDLPTIV
+551 SDLLTIA
-558 QHAPQLTT
+558 QHAPLLTT

-578 ALASLTKLESLII
+578 ALASLTKLERLMI
-591 SNTGVTTLKPLAN
+591 SNTGVTTLTPLAN
-604 LTIRQL
+604 RTIRQL
-610 LTENTAISSI
+610 MTENTAIVSI
-620 NELRGTRLVKCIRDW
+620 NELRGTRLAKCIRQW
-635 ACPIVTD
+635 NCPIVTD
-642 GYDVLGEMPQLE
+642 GYDLLGEMPQLE
-654 QVNIVGM
+654 EVTINGD
-661 EGTQELVLDLSPLA
+661 ESTDKSLVLDLSPLA

-680 VWVQV
+680 VWLDVGY
-685 DCVGVQDINFV
+685 VGVQDINFV

-721 LPENLGYIDFGANR
+721 LPESLVYLDFGGNC
-735 ITSMEE
+735 ITSLEE
-741 LHLERLKKLEYISLH
+741 LHLERLQKLEYISLH

-771 TETWITDQRDPA
+771 TETWITDQHSPDMM
-783 NLMGWLGDS
+783 MGWLGDS
-792 LRNALN
+792 LRQALN
-798 LPPKAF
+798 LPPKAVV
-804 ITQKMLDN
+804 TQKMLDN

-848 KYIDKYSDNGSDP
+848 KYVDKYSDNWSDP
-861 LFLKPNPTDADLPTM
+861 LFLMPNPTDADLPTM
-876 NPDAFDLSELQYFRH
+876 NPDSFDLSELQYFRH
-891 LHYFQLRNQQAE
+891 LHYFQLRNQRAE
-903 GTWVLAK
+903 GTWVLPK

-939 NRYNELYHLNLG
+939 ERYNELYSLNLG
-951 DNAITSLSGIE
+951 NNAITSLSGME
-962 RLTTLNVLLVQRNNI
+962 RLATLNVLLVQRNAI
-977 SDLSPLSDMTRLH
+977 RDLSPLSDLTRIHL
-990 SLNISWNPGIT
+990 LNISWNPAIT
-1001 SIEPLAQGMRE
+1001 SIEALAQGMRE
-1012 ALVNLDMAGLAVD
+1012 TLVNLDMAGLAVD
-1025 LTPVGGMEN
+1025 LTTVGGMEN

-1058 QTHLKYL
+1058 LTGLKYL
-1065 HILGAKLD
+1065 HVLGAKVD
-1073 NVEAIGGMSGLLCID
+1073 NVEAISSMSGLLCIN

-1121 DGLDLST
+1121 DELDLST
-1128 LPQLKEIN
+1128 LPQLKEIALDSN
-1136 LGGNTIR
+1136 AIS

-1158 DWQNVTY
+1158 DWQNTAY